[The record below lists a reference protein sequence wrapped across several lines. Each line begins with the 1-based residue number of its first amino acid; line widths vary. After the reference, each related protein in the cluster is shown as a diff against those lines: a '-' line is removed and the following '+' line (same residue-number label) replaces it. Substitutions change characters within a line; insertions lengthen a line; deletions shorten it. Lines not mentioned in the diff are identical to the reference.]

1 MIIYDPS
8 GNTSKENVRY
18 DMPSIYE
25 GCIEKFTLMQE
36 DYIELHFNLLE
47 PVFFEIG
54 CWTTWNDK
62 KYYIIETQQPSY
74 DESTGGY
81 NYELKFEAYYRAWQM
96 KIYKY
101 SPDVD
106 KENGKKNDKDNG
118 TREAEFSLTANLEN
132 QIITFVRCLNKEG
145 FRYNDNEFFDYKIVT
160 DSENAAHKNY
170 FNEVKTMTYSSV
182 NFIEALNQI
191 ADEWDAEWW
200 VEGNVIKFGKCQ
212 DAGEAIEFRL
222 GENVVSMS
230 GSKSETDYATRVYAF
245 GSDKNLPKNY
255 GKGNAVFTM
264 DDNPQISEGFYYL
277 KTDKPLYSYFFNKS
291 DNIHNYEPEFD
302 ILNKGKIEI
311 DSTPPIKAKTETKT
325 DIATIDSTSY
335 LLGTGKYVNK
345 TFYIDRYKDNKEF
358 CVLVSYKFALIGSL
372 STSIKLTVKVLLCGD
387 KSAQSKTYEI
397 GNSSV
402 TINNFIAELYTESK
416 DCVLRKNLNTD
427 LDVSGNLSSQNISA
441 FSFDIVEEQNVNIKI
456 LVGIEHVISGGIL
469 GKATFGIALPSKSEL
484 AKKITLEMANKELY
498 TNVIVNTESEKGIIG
513 RLINDTALFPT
524 YGGKFIRFENEAI
537 ANKVKGQ
544 KVTIDNI
551 IKSKLPS
558 WYFESETDIQNSKS
572 IKAIAERRL
581 SLPYPYYVE
590 ASNVP
595 FNSIVEKVLVF
606 DDIYPCIKSLIT
618 KIEPKPQYVYE
629 NDEKTDIKY
638 TEYYIHTDDFTFDE
652 DYKLDTAEKLEIKFQ
667 TGALTG
673 LTFEAIFH
681 PKAIFN
687 SEELPQQ
694 YFQIERQQFDG
705 GIYLPSDAMHPEVGD
720 EFILIGWDASRIEDL
735 GLIKKAEGELAERT
749 RFEIDK
755 MNIDP
760 TTYECTMFSDY
771 TYGLA
776 KETLVT
782 DDNGVVLTDERGI
795 AIRTDES
802 ASGLDERNKN
812 IFKIGQRV
820 KLWNA
825 AFFEKGYRDSRII
838 GYERKMDIPYD
849 SPVYMVGEK
858 AIYSKFSSLEKSI
871 KQIKN
876 K

>member
-1 MIIYDPS
+1 MKIYDPS
-8 GNTSKENVRY
+8 GNTSDENVLY
-18 DMPSIYE
+18 EMLNIYE
-25 GCIEKFTLMQE
+25 GCIEKFTLMKE
-36 DYIELHFNLLE
+36 DYIELHFNSVD
-47 PVFFEIG
+47 PIYFPIG
-54 CWTTWNDK
+54 SYTTWNDK
-62 KYYIIETQQPSY
+62 KYYIIEAQQPSY
-74 DESTGGY
+74 DERTGGY
-81 NYELKFEAYYRAWQM
+81 NYVLKFEAYYRAWQM

-106 KENGKKNDKDNG
+106 KENGKEVDKENG
-118 TREAEFSLTANLEN
+118 TREAEFSLTAKLED
-132 QIITFVRCLNKEG
+132 QIKTFVRCLNKEG
-145 FRYNDNEFFDYKIVT
+145 FRYNDKEKFTYNVDT
-160 DSENAAHKNY
+160 DSKNTEYDGY
-170 FNEVKTMTYSSV
+170 FDEVKTMTYSSV

-212 DAGEAIEFRL
+212 DAGEAIEFKL

-230 GSKSETDYATRVYAF
+230 GSRSETDYATRVYAF

-255 GKGNAVFTM
+255 GKGHAVFTM
-264 DDNPQISEGFYYL
+264 DSNPQFKDIYAYL
-277 KTDKPLYSYFFNKS
+277 KTDKPLNSDFFNKS
-291 DNIHNYEPEFD
+291 DRLDNSDPTFN
-302 ILNKGKIEI
+302 LNKCNITISPSGTSGIYL
-311 DSTPPIKAKTETKT
+311 ST
-325 DIATIDSTSY
+325 DIAESSSIM
-335 LLGTGKYVNK
+335 LGSGE
-345 TFYIDRYKDNKEF
+345 YKD
-358 CVLVSYKFALIGSL
+358 LKFYLDKNVESTKFGICLDYSITGLIGVAYKSYDV
-372 STSIKLTVKVLLCGD
+372 TVFVILCGD
-387 KSAQSKTYEI
+387 KDGSTQTFNVGIEVQVENAITSISYPKKRISVNNNDNKGSLYLDDDDGITFPTFTLSKE
-397 GNSSV
+397 
-402 TINNFIAELYTESK
+402 
-416 DCVLRKNLNTD
+416 
-427 LDVSGNLSSQNISA
+427 QNIS
-441 FSFDIVEEQNVNIKI
+441 IKI
-456 LVGIEHVISGGIL
+456 LVGVEYQGSTTSKGYIKVGIGYPSGL
-469 GKATFGIALPSKSEL
+469 FANTLSYFRNSKEVLTRVVVRFNTGNEEEPTDTVEAEL
-484 AKKITLEMANKELY
+484 ITSAE
-498 TNVIVNTESEKGIIG
+498 
-513 RLINDTALFPT
+513 LFPD
-524 YGGKFIRFENEAI
+524 YGTNYIKFF
-537 ANKVKGQ
+537 KVYGISLKGQ

-551 IKSKLPS
+551 IESKLPS
-558 WYFESETDIQNSKS
+558 WYFDSEKDIQNAKS

-581 SLPYPYYVE
+581 FLPAPYYVE

-595 FNSIVEKVLVF
+595 FNSLVEKVLVF
-606 DDIYPCIKSLIT
+606 DDIYPRIKSPIT

-629 NDEKTDIKY
+629 GDEKTDIKY

-652 DYKLDTAEKLEIKFQ
+652 DYKLDTADKLEIKFQ
-667 TGALTG
+667 TGALSG

-687 SEELPQQ
+687 QEEPPQQ
-694 YFQIERQQFDG
+694 YFQIVRQQFDG
-705 GIYLPSDAMHPEVGD
+705 GIYLPSDAMHPELGD

-735 GLIKKAEGELAERT
+735 GLIKDAERRLAERT

-776 KETLVT
+776 NETLVT

-795 AIRTDES
+795 AIRTDDS
-802 ASGLDERNKN
+802 ASGFDESNKN

-825 AFFEKGYRDSRII
+825 AFFENGYRDSRII

>member
-8 GNTSKENVRY
+8 GNTSEENVLY
-18 DMPSIYE
+18 KMPKIYE

-36 DYIELHFNLLE
+36 DYIELHFNSVD
-47 PVFFEIG
+47 PIYFPIG
-54 CWTTWNDK
+54 SHTTWNDK
-62 KYYIIETQQPSY
+62 EYYIIEAQQPSY

-106 KENGKKNDKDNG
+106 KENDKKNDKDNG

-145 FRYNDNEFFDYKIVT
+145 FRYNDNESFDYKIVT
-160 DSENAAHKNY
+160 DSENAAHKAY

-200 VEGNVIKFGKCQ
+200 VEDKFICFGKCQ
-212 DAGEAIEFRL
+212 LAGEATDFKL
-222 GENVVSMS
+222 GENVVSIS

-255 GKGNAVFTM
+255 GKGDAVFTM
-264 DDNPQISEGFYYL
+264 DSDPQYKDFYAYL
-277 KTDKPLYSYFFNKS
+277 KTDKPLYSDFFNKS
-291 DNIHNYEPEFD
+291 DRLDNSD
-302 ILNKGKIEI
+302 
-311 DSTPPIKAKTETKT
+311 PIFNLKNGTLDTLVP
-325 DIATIDSTSY
+325 SVTS
-335 LLGTGKYVNK
+335 GKYCNTNMVETSSIVLGSGEYKDTKFYLNNNVK
-345 TFYIDRYKDNKEF
+345 STDFGICINYSFKNFLSDGDTFYTITA
-358 CVLVSYKFALIGSL
+358 LVI
-372 STSIKLTVKVLLCGD
+372 LCGD
-387 KSAQSKTYEI
+387 KDGSEQTFNVGKDVQVENVITSKKFTTEI
-397 GNSSV
+397 SVNKTNNQGSKYLGNI
-402 TINNFIAELYTESK
+402 TFPNFT
-416 DCVLRKNLNTD
+416 LNKQ
-427 LDVSGNLSSQNISA
+427 QNIS
-441 FSFDIVEEQNVNIKI
+441 IKI
-456 LVGIEHVISGGIL
+456 LVGVTFTSTSVNGTID
-469 GKATFGIALPSKSEL
+469 FGIGYPAGGFANTLSYFRNSKEVL
-484 AKKITLEMANKELY
+484 TRVFVRFDTGMEEAPTDKVEAVLITSAE
-498 TNVIVNTESEKGIIG
+498 
-513 RLINDTALFPT
+513 LFPNYAT
-524 YGGKFIRFENEAI
+524 NYIRFDKNVGMI
-537 ANKVKGQ
+537 LRGQ

-551 IKSKLPS
+551 IESKLPS
-558 WYFESETDIQNSKS
+558 WYFESETDIQNAKS

-581 SLPYPYYVE
+581 SLPDPYYVE

-606 DDIYPCIKSLIT
+606 DDIYPRIESHIT
-618 KIEPKPQYVYE
+618 KIEPKPKYVYE

-652 DYKLDTAEKLEIKFQ
+652 DYKLDTADKLEIKFL
-667 TGALTG
+667 TGALSG
-673 LTFEAIFH
+673 LTFKAIFH

-705 GIYLPSDAMHPEVGD
+705 GIYLPSDAMHPELGD

-735 GLIKKAEGELAERT
+735 GLIKDAEKRLKTRT

-802 ASGLDERNKN
+802 ASGLDESNKN

-849 SPVYMVGEK
+849 SPIYMVGEK

>member
-1 MIIYDPS
+1 MKIYPPS
-8 GNTSKENVRY
+8 GTVELY
-18 DMPSIYE
+18 EMPKIYE

-36 DYIELHFNLLE
+36 DYIELHFNSVD
-47 PVFFEIG
+47 PIYFPIG
-54 CWTTWNDK
+54 SHTTWNDK
-62 KYYIIETQQPSY
+62 EYYIIEAQQPSY

-106 KENGKKNDKDNG
+106 KKNDKDNG

-145 FRYNDNEFFDYKIVT
+145 FRYNDNESFDYKLVT

-200 VEGNVIKFGKCQ
+200 VEDKFICFGKCQ
-212 DAGEAIEFRL
+212 LAGEATDFKL

-255 GKGNAVFTM
+255 GKGDAVFTM
-264 DDNPQISEGFYYL
+264 DSNPQFKDNYSYF
-277 KTDKPLYSYFFNKS
+277 KTDKPLYSNFFNKS
-291 DNIHNYEPEFD
+291 DRLDNSDPIFN
-302 ILNKGKIEI
+302 LSKG
-311 DSTPPIKAKTETKT
+311 
-325 DIATIDSTSY
+325 TIDTLRPAGTSNQY
-335 LLGTGKYVNK
+335 YKTNTVESSSILLGSGEYENTK
-345 TFYIDRYKDNKEF
+345 FYLNNNVKSTNFGICINYSFRNFIGDG
-358 CVLVSYKFALIGSL
+358 YKFFTITAFVI
-372 STSIKLTVKVLLCGD
+372 LCGD
-387 KSAQSKTYEI
+387 KDGSKQTFNVGIDVPVENVITSSKKFITEI
-397 GNSSV
+397 SVNS
-402 TINNFIAELYTESK
+402 TNNQGSK
-416 DCVLRKNLNTD
+416 YLGDITFDPFKLN
-427 LDVSGNLSSQNISA
+427 NEQNIS
-441 FSFDIVEEQNVNIKI
+441 IKI
-456 LVGIEHVISGGIL
+456 LVGVTFTSTSVNGTID
-469 GKATFGIALPSKSEL
+469 FGIGYPAGGFADTLSYFRNSKEVLTRVVVRYQTQEEGNPTDTAEAVLITSAEL
-484 AKKITLEMANKELY
+484 FPNY
-498 TNVIVNTESEKGIIG
+498 GTNYIRFKGIRKYEG
-513 RLINDTALFPT
+513 R
-524 YGGKFIRFENEAI
+524 
-537 ANKVKGQ
+537 

-606 DDIYPCIKSLIT
+606 DDIYPRIESHIT

-652 DYKLDTAEKLEIKFQ
+652 DYKLDTADKLEIKFL
-667 TGALTG
+667 TGALSG
-673 LTFEAIFH
+673 LTFKAIFH

-705 GIYLPSDAMHPEVGD
+705 GIYLPSDAMHPELGD

-735 GLIKKAEGELAERT
+735 GLIKDAERRLAERT

-771 TYGLA
+771 TYGTA

-782 DDNGVVLTDERGI
+782 DDKGVVLTDERGI
-795 AIRTDES
+795 AIRTDDS
-802 ASGLDERNKN
+802 ASGLDESHKN

-820 KLWNA
+820 KLLNA
-825 AFFEKGYRDSRII
+825 AFFENGYRDSRII

>member
-8 GNTSKENVRY
+8 GNTSEENVLY
-18 DMPSIYE
+18 KMPKIYE

-36 DYIELHFNLLE
+36 DYIELHFNSVD
-47 PVFFEIG
+47 PIYFPIG
-54 CWTTWNDK
+54 SHTTWNDK
-62 KYYIIETQQPSY
+62 EYYIIEAQQPSY

-106 KENGKKNDKDNG
+106 KKNGKEVDKENG

-132 QIITFVRCLNKEG
+132 QVNTFVRCLNKEG
-145 FRYNDNEFFDYKIVT
+145 FSYNGNGFVSDVPDEDYYK
-160 DSENAAHKNY
+160 
-170 FNEVKTMTYSSV
+170 EVKTMTYSSV

-200 VEGNVIKFGKCQ
+200 VDGNFIRFGKCQ
-212 DAGEAIEFRL
+212 DAGAATDFKL

-255 GKGNAVFTM
+255 GKGDAVFTM
-264 DDNPQISEGFYYL
+264 DSNPQFKDIYGYL
-277 KTDKPLYSYFFNKS
+277 KTDKPLYSNFFNKS
-291 DNIHNYEPEFD
+291 DRLDNSDPIFN
-302 ILNKGKIEI
+302 LSKG
-311 DSTPPIKAKTETKT
+311 
-325 DIATIDSTSY
+325 TIDTLRPAGTSNQY
-335 LLGTGKYVNK
+335 YKTNTVESSSILLGSGEYENTK
-345 TFYIDRYKDNKEF
+345 FYLNNNVKSTNFGICINYSFRNFIGDG
-358 CVLVSYKFALIGSL
+358 YKFFTITAFVI
-372 STSIKLTVKVLLCGD
+372 LCGD
-387 KSAQSKTYEI
+387 KDGSKQTFNVGIDVPVENVITSSKKFTTEI
-397 GNSSV
+397 SVNS
-402 TINNFIAELYTESK
+402 TNNQGSK
-416 DCVLRKNLNTD
+416 YLGDITFDPFKLN
-427 LDVSGNLSSQNISA
+427 NEQNIS
-441 FSFDIVEEQNVNIKI
+441 IKI
-456 LVGIEHVISGGIL
+456 LVGVTFTSTSVNGTID
-469 GKATFGIALPSKSEL
+469 FGIGYPAGGFADTLSYFRNSKEVLTRVVVQFDTGNEEYPTDTVEAEL
-484 AKKITLEMANKELY
+484 ITSAE
-498 TNVIVNTESEKGIIG
+498 
-513 RLINDTALFPT
+513 LFPD
-524 YGGKFIRFENEAI
+524 YGTNYIKFFKGYGISL
-537 ANKVKGQ
+537 KGQ
-544 KVTIDNI
+544 KVTIKNI
-551 IKSKLPS
+551 IESKLPS
-558 WYFESETDIQNSKS
+558 WYFDSEKDIQNAKS

-581 SLPYPYYVE
+581 SLPAPYYVE

-595 FNSIVEKVLVF
+595 FNSLVEKVLVF
-606 DDIYPCIKSLIT
+606 DDIYPRIESFIT

-629 NDEKTDIKY
+629 GDEKTDIKY

-652 DYKLDTAEKLEIKFQ
+652 DYKLDTADKLEIKFQ
-667 TGALTG
+667 TGALSG

-687 SEELPQQ
+687 QEEPPQQ
-694 YFQIERQQFDG
+694 YFQIVRQQFDG
-705 GIYLPSDAMHPEVGD
+705 GIYLPSDAMHPKLD
-720 EFILIGWDASRIEDL
+720 DKFILIGWDASRIEDL
-735 GLIKKAEGELAERT
+735 KLIKKAEERLATRT

>member
-8 GNTSKENVRY
+8 GNTSEENVLY
-18 DMPSIYE
+18 EMPKIYE

-36 DYIELHFNLLE
+36 DYIELHFNSVD
-47 PVFFEIG
+47 PIYFPIG
-54 CWTTWNDK
+54 SHTTWNDK
-62 KYYIIETQQPSY
+62 EYYIIEAQQPSY

-106 KENGKKNDKDNG
+106 KKNDKDNG

-132 QIITFVRCLNKEG
+132 QVNTFVRCLNKEG
-145 FRYNDNEFFDYKIVT
+145 FSYNGNGFVSDVPDEDYYK
-160 DSENAAHKNY
+160 
-170 FNEVKTMTYSSV
+170 EVKTMTYSSV

-200 VEGNVIKFGKCQ
+200 VDGNFIRFGKCQ
-212 DAGEAIEFRL
+212 DAGAATDFKL

-255 GKGNAVFTM
+255 GKGDAVFTL
-264 DDNPQISEGFYYL
+264 DSNPQFKDNYSYF
-277 KTDKPLYSYFFNKS
+277 KTDKPLYSNFFNKS
-291 DNIHNYEPEFD
+291 DRLDNSDPIFNLKKGTLGTLVPAGTSGIYCHTNTVESSSIVLGSGEYKNTKFY
-302 ILNKGKIEI
+302 LNKNVGSIQFGI
-311 DSTPPIKAKTETKT
+311 CLDYSFAGFI
-325 DIATIDSTSY
+325 
-335 LLGTGKYVNK
+335 GTG
-345 TFYIDRYKDNKEF
+345 TR
-358 CVLVSYKFALIGSL
+358 SYSVIAFVI
-372 STSIKLTVKVLLCGD
+372 LCGD
-387 KSAQSKTYEI
+387 KNGSKQTFNVGKDVQVENVITSSKKFTTEI
-397 GNSSV
+397 SVSSNNKSGSKYLGNI
-402 TINNFIAELYTESK
+402 TFDPFKLNNE
-416 DCVLRKNLNTD
+416 
-427 LDVSGNLSSQNISA
+427 QNIS
-441 FSFDIVEEQNVNIKI
+441 IKI
-456 LVGIEHVISGGIL
+456 LVGVTFTSTSVNGTID
-469 GKATFGIALPSKSEL
+469 FGIGYPAGGFADTLSYFRNSKEVLTRVVVQFDTGNEEYPTDTVEAEL
-484 AKKITLEMANKELY
+484 ITSAE
-498 TNVIVNTESEKGIIG
+498 
-513 RLINDTALFPT
+513 LFPD
-524 YGGKFIRFENEAI
+524 YGTNYIKFF
-537 ANKVKGQ
+537 KGESYILKGR
-544 KVTIDNI
+544 KVTIKNI
-551 IKSKLPS
+551 IESKLPS
-558 WYFESETDIQNSKS
+558 WYFESETDIQNAKS

-581 SLPYPYYVE
+581 SLPDPYYVE

-606 DDIYPCIKSLIT
+606 DDIYPRIKSRIT

-629 NDEKTDIKY
+629 GDEKTDIKY

-687 SEELPQQ
+687 QEELPQQ
-694 YFQIERQQFDG
+694 FFQIVRQQFDG
-705 GIYLPSDAMHPEVGD
+705 GIYLPSDAMHPELDD

-735 GLIKKAEGELAERT
+735 KLIEKAEERLATRT

-755 MNIDP
+755 MNINP

-802 ASGLDERNKN
+802 ASGLDEINKN

-871 KQIKN
+871 KQIKT

>member
-1 MIIYDPS
+1 MKIYPPS
-8 GNTSKENVRY
+8 GTVELY
-18 DMPSIYE
+18 EMPKIYE

-36 DYIELHFNLLE
+36 DYIELHFNSVD
-47 PVFFEIG
+47 PIYFPIG
-54 CWTTWNDK
+54 SYTTWNDK
-62 KYYIIETQQPSY
+62 KYYIIEAQQPSY
-74 DESTGGY
+74 DENTGGY

-101 SPDVD
+101 SP
-106 KENGKKNDKDNG
+106 EIDNG
-118 TREAEFSLTANLEN
+118 TREAEFSLTANLKD
-132 QIITFVRCLNKEG
+132 QIKTFVRCLNKEG
-145 FRYNDNEFFDYKIVT
+145 FRYNDNKEFEYKVTT
-160 DSENAAHKNY
+160 DSENAAYNKYKVTTDSENAAYKDY

-200 VEGNVIKFGKCQ
+200 VEDYIIYFGKCQ
-212 DAGEAIEFRL
+212 IAGETTEFKL

-255 GKGNAVFTM
+255 GKGHAVFTM
-264 DDNPQISEGFYYL
+264 DSNPQFKDFYAYL

-291 DNIHNYEPEFD
+291 DRLDNSDPIFN
-302 ILNKGKIEI
+302 LKKGTL
-311 DSTPPIKAKTETKT
+311 DTLVPSG
-325 DIATIDSTSY
+325 TS
-335 LLGTGKYVNK
+335 GKYCNTNMVETSSIVLGSGEYKDTKFYLNNNVK
-345 TFYIDRYKDNKEF
+345 STDFGICINYSFKNFLSDGYTFYTITA
-358 CVLVSYKFALIGSL
+358 LVI
-372 STSIKLTVKVLLCGD
+372 LCGD
-387 KSAQSKTYEI
+387 KDGSEQTFNVGKDVQVENVITSKKFTTEI
-397 GNSSV
+397 SVNKTNNQGSKYLGNI
-402 TINNFIAELYTESK
+402 TFPNFT
-416 DCVLRKNLNTD
+416 LNKQ
-427 LDVSGNLSSQNISA
+427 QNIS
-441 FSFDIVEEQNVNIKI
+441 IKI
-456 LVGIEHVISGGIL
+456 LVGVTFISTSVNGTID
-469 GKATFGIALPSKSEL
+469 FGIGYPAGGFANTLSYFRNSKEVL
-484 AKKITLEMANKELY
+484 TRVFVRFDTGMEEAPTDKVEAVLITSAE
-498 TNVIVNTESEKGIIG
+498 
-513 RLINDTALFPT
+513 LFPNYAT
-524 YGGKFIRFENEAI
+524 NYIRFDKNVGMI
-537 ANKVKGQ
+537 LRGQ

-551 IKSKLPS
+551 IESKLPS
-558 WYFESETDIQNSKS
+558 WYFESEKDIQNSKS
-572 IKAIAERRL
+572 IKAIAEKRL
-581 SLPYPYYVE
+581 SLPDPYYVE

-606 DDIYPCIKSLIT
+606 DDIYPCIKSPIT
-618 KIEPKPQYVYE
+618 KIKTKQQYVYE
-629 NDEKTDIKY
+629 GDEKTDILY
-638 TEYYIHTDDFTFDE
+638 TEYYIHTDGFTFDD
-652 DYKLDTAEKLEIKFQ
+652 DYKLDTADKLEIKFL
-667 TGALTG
+667 TGALSG
-673 LTFEAIFH
+673 LTFKAIFH

-705 GIYLPSDAMHPEVGD
+705 GIYLPSDAMHPELGD

-735 GLIKKAEGELAERT
+735 GLIEKAEERLATRA

-782 DDNGVVLTDERGI
+782 DDNGAVLTDERGI

-802 ASGLDERNKN
+802 ASGLDESNKN
-812 IFKIGQRV
+812 IFEIGQRV

-825 AFFEKGYRDSRII
+825 AFFENGYRDSRII

-871 KQIKN
+871 KQLKT

>member
-1 MIIYDPS
+1 MKIYPPS
-8 GNTSKENVRY
+8 GTVELY
-18 DMPSIYE
+18 EMPKIYE

-36 DYIELHFNLLE
+36 DYIELHFNSVD
-47 PVFFEIG
+47 PIYFPIG
-54 CWTTWNDK
+54 SYTTWNDK
-62 KYYIIETQQPSY
+62 KYYIIEAQQPSY

-106 KENGKKNDKDNG
+106 KENDKKNDKDNG

-145 FRYNDNEFFDYKIVT
+145 FRYNDNESFDYKLVT

-200 VEGNVIKFGKCQ
+200 VEDKFICFGKCQ
-212 DAGEAIEFRL
+212 LAGEATDFKL

-255 GKGNAVFTM
+255 GKGDAVFTM
-264 DDNPQISEGFYYL
+264 DSNPQFKDNYSYF
-277 KTDKPLYSYFFNKS
+277 KTDKPLYSNFFNKS
-291 DNIHNYEPEFD
+291 DRLDNSDPIFN
-302 ILNKGKIEI
+302 LSKG
-311 DSTPPIKAKTETKT
+311 
-325 DIATIDSTSY
+325 TIDTLRPAGTSNQY
-335 LLGTGKYVNK
+335 YKTNTVESSSILLGSGEYENTK
-345 TFYIDRYKDNKEF
+345 FYLNNNVKSTNFGICINYSFRNFIGDG
-358 CVLVSYKFALIGSL
+358 YKFFTITAFVI
-372 STSIKLTVKVLLCGD
+372 LCGD
-387 KSAQSKTYEI
+387 KDGSKQTFNVGIDVPVENVITSSKKFITEI
-397 GNSSV
+397 SVNS
-402 TINNFIAELYTESK
+402 TNNQGSK
-416 DCVLRKNLNTD
+416 YLGDITFDPFKLN
-427 LDVSGNLSSQNISA
+427 NEQNIS
-441 FSFDIVEEQNVNIKI
+441 IKI
-456 LVGIEHVISGGIL
+456 LVGVTFTSTSVNGTID
-469 GKATFGIALPSKSEL
+469 FGIGYPAGGFADTLSYFRNSKEVLTRVVVRYQTQEEGNPTDTAEAVLITSAEL
-484 AKKITLEMANKELY
+484 FPNY
-498 TNVIVNTESEKGIIG
+498 GTNYIRFKGIRKYEG
-513 RLINDTALFPT
+513 R
-524 YGGKFIRFENEAI
+524 
-537 ANKVKGQ
+537 

-606 DDIYPCIKSLIT
+606 DDIYPRIESHIT

-652 DYKLDTAEKLEIKFQ
+652 DYKLDTADKLEIKFL
-667 TGALTG
+667 TGALSG
-673 LTFEAIFH
+673 LTFKAIFH

-705 GIYLPSDAMHPEVGD
+705 GIYLPSDAMHPELGD

-735 GLIKKAEGELAERT
+735 GLIKDAERRLAERT

-771 TYGLA
+771 TYGTA

-782 DDNGVVLTDERGI
+782 DDKGVVLTDERGI
-795 AIRTDES
+795 AIRTDDS
-802 ASGLDERNKN
+802 ASGLDESHKN

-820 KLWNA
+820 KLLNA
-825 AFFEKGYRDSRII
+825 AFFENGYRDSRII

>member
-8 GNTSKENVRY
+8 GNTSEENVLY
-18 DMPSIYE
+18 EMPKIYE

-36 DYIELHFNLLE
+36 DYIELHFNSVD
-47 PVFFEIG
+47 PIYFPIG
-54 CWTTWNDK
+54 SHTTWNDK
-62 KYYIIETQQPSY
+62 KYYIIEAQQPSY
-74 DESTGGY
+74 DENTGGY

-101 SPDVD
+101 SP
-106 KENGKKNDKDNG
+106 EIDNG

-132 QIITFVRCLNKEG
+132 QVNTFVRCLNKEG
-145 FRYNDNEFFDYKIVT
+145 FRYNKKEFKKDVPDENYYK
-160 DSENAAHKNY
+160 
-170 FNEVKTMTYSSV
+170 EVKTMTYSSV

-212 DAGEAIEFRL
+212 LAGKATDFKL

-255 GKGNAVFTM
+255 GNGDAVFTM
-264 DDNPQISEGFYYL
+264 DSNPQFKDNYSYF

-291 DNIHNYEPEFD
+291 DRLDNSDPIFNLSKD
-302 ILNKGKIEI
+302 SI
-311 DSTPPIKAKTETKT
+311 DTFVPSGVSGVICNTNVVETSS
-325 DIATIDSTSY
+325 IV
-335 LLGTGKYVNK
+335 LGSGE
-345 TFYIDRYKDNKEF
+345 YKDT
-358 CVLVSYKFALIGSL
+358 KFYLNNNVKSTDFGVFINYSFRNFIGNGY
-372 STSIKLTVKVLLCGD
+372 TFFTITAFVILCGD
-387 KSAQSKTYEI
+387 KDGSKQTFNVGIDVPVENVITSSKKKFTTQISANSTNNQGSKYL
-397 GNSSV
+397 GDV
-402 TINNFIAELYTESK
+402 TFPTFTLTQE
-416 DCVLRKNLNTD
+416 
-427 LDVSGNLSSQNISA
+427 QNIS
-441 FSFDIVEEQNVNIKI
+441 IKI
-456 LVGIEHVISGGIL
+456 LVGVTFTSPSVNGTID
-469 GKATFGIALPSKSEL
+469 FGIGYPTGGFADTLSYFRNSKEVL
-484 AKKITLEMANKELY
+484 TRVVVRYQTQEEGNPIDTVEAVLITSAE
-498 TNVIVNTESEKGIIG
+498 
-513 RLINDTALFPT
+513 LFPNYST
-524 YGGKFIRFENEAI
+524 NYIKFKGSRKFE
-537 ANKVKGQ
+537 GQ

-551 IKSKLPS
+551 IESKLPS
-558 WYFESETDIQNSKS
+558 WYFDSEKDIQNAKS

-581 SLPYPYYVE
+581 SLPAPYYVE

-606 DDIYPCIKSLIT
+606 DDIYPRIKSRIT

-629 NDEKTDIKY
+629 GDEKTDIKY

-667 TGALTG
+667 TGALSG
-673 LTFEAIFH
+673 LTFEAIFN
-681 PKAIFN
+681 P
-687 SEELPQQ
+687 EGVPQQ
-694 YFQIERQQFDG
+694 YFQIVRQQFDG
-705 GIYLPSDAMHPEVGD
+705 GIYLPSDAMHPELGD
-720 EFILIGWDASRIEDL
+720 EFILIGLDASRIEDL
-735 GLIKKAEGELAERT
+735 GLIKDAERRLAERT

-782 DDNGVVLTDERGI
+782 DDKGVVLTDERGI
-795 AIRTDES
+795 AIRTDDS
-802 ASGLDERNKN
+802 ASGLDESNKN
-812 IFKIGQRV
+812 IFEIGQRV
-820 KLWNA
+820 KLVNA
-825 AFFEKGYRDSRII
+825 AFFENGYRDSRII

-871 KQIKN
+871 KQLKT

>member
-1 MIIYDPS
+1 MKIYPPS
-8 GNTSKENVRY
+8 GTIELY
-18 DMPSIYE
+18 EMPKIYE

-36 DYIELHFNLLE
+36 DYIELHFKSVD
-47 PVFFEIG
+47 PIYFPIG
-54 CWTTWNDK
+54 SHTTWNDK
-62 KYYIIETQQPSY
+62 EYYIIEAQQPSY

-106 KENGKKNDKDNG
+106 KENDKENGTREAEVDNG
-118 TREAEFSLTANLEN
+118 TREAKFSLTANLEN
-132 QIITFVRCLNKEG
+132 QVNTFVRCLNKEG
-145 FRYNDNEFFDYKIVT
+145 FRYNKKEFKKDVPKET
-160 DSENAAHKNY
+160 Y
-170 FNEVKTMTYSSV
+170 FSEVKTMTYSSV

-200 VEGNVIKFGKCQ
+200 VDGNVIKFGKCQ
-212 DAGEAIEFRL
+212 DAGEAIDFKL
-222 GENVVSMS
+222 GDNVVSIS

-255 GKGNAVFTM
+255 GKGDAVFTM
-264 DDNPQISEGFYYL
+264 DSNPQFKDNYSYF
-277 KTDKPLYSYFFNKS
+277 KTDKPLYSNFFNKS
-291 DNIHNYEPEFD
+291 DRLDNSDPIFN
-302 ILNKGKIEI
+302 LSKG
-311 DSTPPIKAKTETKT
+311 
-325 DIATIDSTSY
+325 TIDTLRPAGTSNQYYKTNTVESSSILLCSGEYENTKFYLNNNVKSTNFGICINYSFRNFI
-335 LLGTGKYVNK
+335 GDG
-345 TFYIDRYKDNKEF
+345 
-358 CVLVSYKFALIGSL
+358 YKFFTITAFVI
-372 STSIKLTVKVLLCGD
+372 LCGD
-387 KSAQSKTYEI
+387 KDGSKQTFNVGIDVPVENVITSSKKFITEI
-397 GNSSV
+397 SVNS
-402 TINNFIAELYTESK
+402 TNNQGSK
-416 DCVLRKNLNTD
+416 YLGDITFDPFKLN
-427 LDVSGNLSSQNISA
+427 NEQNIS
-441 FSFDIVEEQNVNIKI
+441 IKI
-456 LVGIEHVISGGIL
+456 LVGVTFTSTSVNGTID
-469 GKATFGIALPSKSEL
+469 FGIGYPAGGFADTLSYFRNSKEVLTRVVVRYQTQEEGNPTDTAEAVLITSAEL
-484 AKKITLEMANKELY
+484 FPNY
-498 TNVIVNTESEKGIIG
+498 GTNYIRFKGIRKYEG
-513 RLINDTALFPT
+513 R
-524 YGGKFIRFENEAI
+524 
-537 ANKVKGQ
+537 

-606 DDIYPCIKSLIT
+606 DDIYPRIESHIT
-618 KIEPKPQYVYE
+618 KIEPKPKYVYE

-652 DYKLDTAEKLEIKFQ
+652 DYKLDTADKLEIKFQ
-667 TGALTG
+667 TGALSG
-673 LTFEAIFH
+673 LTFKAIFH

-795 AIRTDES
+795 AIRTDDS
-802 ASGLDERNKN
+802 ASGLDESNKN

-825 AFFEKGYRDSRII
+825 AFFENGYRDSRII

-849 SPVYMVGEK
+849 SPVYLVGEK

-871 KQIKN
+871 KQLKT

>member
-1 MIIYDPS
+1 MKIYDPS
-8 GNTSKENVRY
+8 GNTSDENVLY
-18 DMPSIYE
+18 EMLNIYE

-36 DYIELHFNLLE
+36 DYIELHFKSVD
-47 PVFFEIG
+47 PIYFPIG
-54 CWTTWNDK
+54 SHTTWNDK
-62 KYYIIETQQPSY
+62 EYYIIEAQQPSY

-106 KENGKKNDKDNG
+106 KENG

-132 QIITFVRCLNKEG
+132 QVNTFVRCLNKEG
-145 FRYNDNEFFDYKIVT
+145 FSYNGNGFVSDVPDEDYYK
-160 DSENAAHKNY
+160 
-170 FNEVKTMTYSSV
+170 EVKTMTYSSV

-200 VEGNVIKFGKCQ
+200 VDGNFIRFGKCQ
-212 DAGEAIEFRL
+212 DAGEAIEFKL

-230 GSKSETDYATRVYAF
+230 GSRSETDYATRVYAF

-255 GKGNAVFTM
+255 GKGHAVFTM
-264 DDNPQISEGFYYL
+264 DSNPQFKDNYSYF

-291 DNIHNYEPEFD
+291 DRLDNSDPTFN
-302 ILNKGKIEI
+302 LNKCNITISPSGTSGIYL
-311 DSTPPIKAKTETKT
+311 ST
-325 DIATIDSTSY
+325 DIAESSSIM
-335 LLGTGKYVNK
+335 LGSGE
-345 TFYIDRYKDNKEF
+345 YKD
-358 CVLVSYKFALIGSL
+358 LKFYLDKNVESTKFGICLDYSITGLIGVAYKSYDV
-372 STSIKLTVKVLLCGD
+372 TVFVILCGD
-387 KSAQSKTYEI
+387 KDGSTQTFNVGREVQVENAITSISYPTKRISVNNNDNKGSLYLDDDDCITFPAFTLSKE
-397 GNSSV
+397 
-402 TINNFIAELYTESK
+402 
-416 DCVLRKNLNTD
+416 
-427 LDVSGNLSSQNISA
+427 QNIS
-441 FSFDIVEEQNVNIKI
+441 IKI
-456 LVGIEHVISGGIL
+456 LVGVEYQGSTTSKGYIKVGIGYPSGL
-469 GKATFGIALPSKSEL
+469 FANTLSYFRNSKEVLTRVVVRYQTQEEGNPTDTVEAVLITSAEL
-484 AKKITLEMANKELY
+484 FPNY
-498 TNVIVNTESEKGIIG
+498 GTNYIRFKGIRKYEG
-513 RLINDTALFPT
+513 R
-524 YGGKFIRFENEAI
+524 
-537 ANKVKGQ
+537 

-551 IKSKLPS
+551 IESKLPS
-558 WYFESETDIQNSKS
+558 WYFDSEKDIQNSKS

-581 SLPYPYYVE
+581 SLPSPYYVE

-595 FNSIVEKVLVF
+595 FNSLVEKVLVF
-606 DDIYPCIKSLIT
+606 DDIYPRIESFIT

-629 NDEKTDIKY
+629 GDEKTDIKY

-652 DYKLDTAEKLEIKFQ
+652 DYKLDTADKLEIKFQ
-667 TGALTG
+667 TGALSG

-687 SEELPQQ
+687 QEEPPQQ
-694 YFQIERQQFDG
+694 YFQIVRQQFDG
-705 GIYLPSDAMHPEVGD
+705 GIYLPSDAMHPELGD

-735 GLIKKAEGELAERT
+735 GLIEKAEERLATRT

-802 ASGLDERNKN
+802 ASGLDESNKN

-825 AFFEKGYRDSRII
+825 AFFENGYRDSRII

-849 SPVYMVGEK
+849 RPVYMVGEK

>member
-8 GNTSKENVRY
+8 GNTSEENVLY
-18 DMPSIYE
+18 KMPKIYE

-36 DYIELHFNLLE
+36 DYIELHFNSVD
-47 PVFFEIG
+47 PIYFPIG
-54 CWTTWNDK
+54 SHTTWNDK
-62 KYYIIETQQPSY
+62 EYYIIEAQQPSY

-106 KENGKKNDKDNG
+106 NG

-132 QIITFVRCLNKEG
+132 QVNTFVRCLNKEG
-145 FRYNDNEFFDYKIVT
+145 FRYNDNESFDYKLVT

-200 VEGNVIKFGKCQ
+200 VEDKFICFGKCQ
-212 DAGEAIEFRL
+212 LAGEATDFKL

-255 GKGNAVFTM
+255 GKGDAVFTM
-264 DDNPQISEGFYYL
+264 DSNPQFKDNYSYF
-277 KTDKPLYSYFFNKS
+277 KTDKPLYSNFFNKS
-291 DNIHNYEPEFD
+291 DRLDNSDPIFN
-302 ILNKGKIEI
+302 LSKG
-311 DSTPPIKAKTETKT
+311 
-325 DIATIDSTSY
+325 TIDTLRPAGTSNQY
-335 LLGTGKYVNK
+335 YKTNTVESSSILLGSGEYENTKFYLNNNVKSTNFGICINYSFKNFIGDGY
-345 TFYIDRYKDNKEF
+345 TFFTITAF
-358 CVLVSYKFALIGSL
+358 VI
-372 STSIKLTVKVLLCGD
+372 LCGD
-387 KSAQSKTYEI
+387 KDGSKQTFNVGIDVPVENVITSKKFTTEI
-397 GNSSV
+397 SV
-402 TINNFIAELYTESK
+402 NRNNNQGSK
-416 DCVLRKNLNTD
+416 YLG
-427 LDVSGNLSSQNISA
+427 DVTFSTFTLTQEQNIS
-441 FSFDIVEEQNVNIKI
+441 IKI
-456 LVGIEHVISGGIL
+456 LVGVTFTSTSVNGTID
-469 GKATFGIALPSKSEL
+469 FGIGYPTGGFADTLSYYRNSKEVLTRIAVQYQVEGGLNTVEAVLITSAEL
-484 AKKITLEMANKELY
+484 FPNY
-498 TNVIVNTESEKGIIG
+498 GTNYIRFKGI
-513 RLINDTALFPT
+513 RK
-524 YGGKFIRFENEAI
+524 YEGK
-537 ANKVKGQ
+537 
-544 KVTIDNI
+544 KVTIGNI
-551 IKSKLPS
+551 IESKLPS

-606 DDIYPCIKSLIT
+606 DDIYPRIKSHIK

-652 DYKLDTAEKLEIKFQ
+652 DYKLDTADKLEIKFL
-667 TGALTG
+667 TGALSG
-673 LTFEAIFH
+673 LTFKAIFH

-694 YFQIERQQFDG
+694 FFQIVRQQFDG
-705 GIYLPSDAMHPEVGD
+705 GIYLPSDAMHPELDD

-735 GLIKKAEGELAERT
+735 KLIEKAEERLATRT

-802 ASGLDERNKN
+802 ASGLDESNKN

>member
-8 GNTSKENVRY
+8 GNTSEENVLY
-18 DMPSIYE
+18 KMPKIYE

-36 DYIELHFNLLE
+36 DYIELHFNSVD
-47 PVFFEIG
+47 PIYFPIG
-54 CWTTWNDK
+54 SHTTWNDK
-62 KYYIIETQQPSY
+62 EYYIIEAQQPSY

-106 KENGKKNDKDNG
+106 KENGKNVDKENG

-132 QIITFVRCLNKEG
+132 QVNTFVRCLNKEG
-145 FRYNDNEFFDYKIVT
+145 FSYNGNGFVSDVPDEDYYK
-160 DSENAAHKNY
+160 
-170 FNEVKTMTYSSV
+170 EVKTMTYSSV

-200 VEGNVIKFGKCQ
+200 VDGNFIRFGKCQ
-212 DAGEAIEFRL
+212 DAGAATDFKL

-255 GKGNAVFTM
+255 GKGHAVFTM
-264 DDNPQISEGFYYL
+264 DSNPQFKDIYSYL
-277 KTDKPLYSYFFNKS
+277 KTDKPLYSNFFNKS
-291 DNIHNYEPEFD
+291 DRLDNSDPIFN
-302 ILNKGKIEI
+302 LSKG
-311 DSTPPIKAKTETKT
+311 
-325 DIATIDSTSY
+325 TIDTLRPSGTSGIYCKTNTIESSSIVLGSGEYKDTKFYLNNNVKSTNFGICINYSFRNFF
-335 LLGTGKYVNK
+335 GDGS
-345 TFYIDRYKDNKEF
+345 TFYTITAF
-358 CVLVSYKFALIGSL
+358 VI
-372 STSIKLTVKVLLCGD
+372 LCGD
-387 KSAQSKTYEI
+387 KDGSKQTFNVGIDVPVENVITSSKKFTTEI
-397 GNSSV
+397 SV
-402 TINNFIAELYTESK
+402 NRTNNQGSK
-416 DCVLRKNLNTD
+416 YLG
-427 LDVSGNLSSQNISA
+427 DVTFQEFKLTQEQNIS
-441 FSFDIVEEQNVNIKI
+441 IKI
-456 LVGIEHVISGGIL
+456 LVGVTFTSTSVNGTID
-469 GKATFGIALPSKSEL
+469 FGIGYPAGGFADTLSYFRNSKEVLTRVVVRYQTQEEGNPTDTAEAVLITSAEL
-484 AKKITLEMANKELY
+484 FPNY
-498 TNVIVNTESEKGIIG
+498 GTNYIRFKGIRKYEG
-513 RLINDTALFPT
+513 R
-524 YGGKFIRFENEAI
+524 
-537 ANKVKGQ
+537 

-595 FNSIVEKVLVF
+595 FNSIFEKVLVF
-606 DDIYPCIKSLIT
+606 DDIYPRIESLIT

-652 DYKLDTAEKLEIKFQ
+652 DYKLDTADKLEIKFQ
-667 TGALTG
+667 TGALSG
-673 LTFEAIFH
+673 LTFKAIFH

-802 ASGLDERNKN
+802 ASGLDESNKN

>member
-1 MIIYDPS
+1 MTIYDPS

-54 CWTTWNDK
+54 CWTMWNGK
-62 KYYIIETQQPSY
+62 KYYIIEAQQPSY

-106 KENGKKNDKDNG
+106 KENDKDNG
-118 TREAEFSLTANLEN
+118 TREAEFSLTAKLED
-132 QIITFVRCLNKEG
+132 QIKTFVRCLNKEG
-145 FRYNDNEFFDYKIVT
+145 FRYNDKEEFTYNVAT
-160 DSENAAHKNY
+160 DSKNTEYDGY
-170 FNEVKTMTYSSV
+170 FDEVKTMTYSSV

-212 DAGEAIEFRL
+212 DAGEAIEFKL

-255 GKGNAVFTM
+255 GKGHAVFTM
-264 DDNPQISEGFYYL
+264 DSNPQFKDNYSYF
-277 KTDKPLYSYFFNKS
+277 KTDKPLYSNFFNKS
-291 DNIHNYEPEFD
+291 DRLDNSDPIFN
-302 ILNKGKIEI
+302 LSKG
-311 DSTPPIKAKTETKT
+311 
-325 DIATIDSTSY
+325 TIDTLRPAGTSNQY
-335 LLGTGKYVNK
+335 YKTNTVESSSILLGSGEYENTK
-345 TFYIDRYKDNKEF
+345 FYLNNNVKSTNFGICINYSFRNFIGDG
-358 CVLVSYKFALIGSL
+358 YKFFTITAFVI
-372 STSIKLTVKVLLCGD
+372 LCGD
-387 KSAQSKTYEI
+387 KDGSKQTFNVGIDVPVENVITSSKKFITEI
-397 GNSSV
+397 SVNS
-402 TINNFIAELYTESK
+402 TNNQGSK
-416 DCVLRKNLNTD
+416 YLGDITFDPFKLN
-427 LDVSGNLSSQNISA
+427 NEQNIS
-441 FSFDIVEEQNVNIKI
+441 IKI
-456 LVGIEHVISGGIL
+456 LVGVTSTSTSVNGTID
-469 GKATFGIALPSKSEL
+469 FGIGYPAGGFADTLSYFRNSKEVLTRVVVRYQTQEEGDPTDTAEAVLITSAEL
-484 AKKITLEMANKELY
+484 FPNY
-498 TNVIVNTESEKGIIG
+498 GTNYIRFKGIRKYEG
-513 RLINDTALFPT
+513 R
-524 YGGKFIRFENEAI
+524 
-537 ANKVKGQ
+537 

-606 DDIYPCIKSLIT
+606 DDIYPRIESHIT
-618 KIEPKPQYVYE
+618 KIEPKPKYVYE

-652 DYKLDTAEKLEIKFQ
+652 DYKLDTADKLEIKFQ

-687 SEELPQQ
+687 QEELPQQ
-694 YFQIERQQFDG
+694 FFQIVRQQFDG
-705 GIYLPSDAMHPEVGD
+705 GIYLPSDAMHPELDD

-735 GLIKKAEGELAERT
+735 KLIEKAEERLATKT

-771 TYGLA
+771 TYGLT

-782 DDNGVVLTDERGI
+782 DDKGVVLTDERGI
-795 AIRTDES
+795 AIRTDDS
-802 ASGLDERNKN
+802 ASGLDESNKN
-812 IFKIGQRV
+812 IFEIGQRV
-820 KLWNA
+820 KLVNA
-825 AFFEKGYRDSRII
+825 AFFENGYRDSRII

-871 KQIKN
+871 KQLKT

>member
-1 MIIYDPS
+1 MKIYDPS
-8 GNTSKENVRY
+8 GNTSDENVLY
-18 DMPSIYE
+18 EMPNIYE

-36 DYIELHFNLLE
+36 DYIELHFKSVD
-47 PVFFEIG
+47 PIYFPIG
-54 CWTTWNDK
+54 SHTTWNDK
-62 KYYIIETQQPSY
+62 EYYIIEAQQPSY

-106 KENGKKNDKDNG
+106 NG

-132 QIITFVRCLNKEG
+132 QVNTFVRCLNKEG
-145 FRYNDNEFFDYKIVT
+145 FSYNGNGFVSDVPDEDYYK
-160 DSENAAHKNY
+160 
-170 FNEVKTMTYSSV
+170 EVKTMTYSSV

-200 VEGNVIKFGKCQ
+200 VDGNFIRFGKCQ
-212 DAGEAIEFRL
+212 DAGEATDFKL
-222 GENVVSMS
+222 GENVVSIS

-255 GKGNAVFTM
+255 GKGHAVFTM
-264 DDNPQISEGFYYL
+264 DENPQISEGFYYL

-302 ILNKGKIEI
+302 ILNKGKFEI
-311 DSTPPIKAKTETKT
+311 DNTPLIKAKTETKT

-358 CVLVSYKFALIGSL
+358 CVLISYNFALIGLS
-372 STSIKLTVKVLLCGD
+372 STSVKLTIKILLCGD
-387 KSAQSKTYEI
+387 KSVQSKTYEI
-397 GNSSV
+397 GNNSV

-416 DCVLRKNLNTD
+416 DCVLRKKLNTD
-427 LDVSGNLSSQNISA
+427 LDVSGYLSSQNISA

-456 LVGIEHVISGGIL
+456 LVGIEHVISGGPV
-469 GKATFGIALPSKSEL
+469 GEATFGIALPLKSEL

-498 TNVIVNTESEKGIIG
+498 TNVVVNTESEKGIIG
-513 RLINDTALFPT
+513 RLINDTALFPM
-524 YGGKFIRFENEAI
+524 YGGKFICFENEAI

-551 IKSKLPS
+551 IESKLPS
-558 WYFESETDIQNSKS
+558 WYFDSEKDIQNAKS

-581 SLPYPYYVE
+581 SLPAPYYVE

-595 FNSIVEKVLVF
+595 FNSLVEKVLVF
-606 DDIYPCIKSLIT
+606 DDIYPRIKSPIT
-618 KIEPKPQYVYE
+618 EIKKSPQYVYE
-629 NDEKTDIKY
+629 GDEKTDILY
-638 TEYYIHTDDFTFDE
+638 NEYYIHTDKFIFDD
-652 DYKLDTAEKLEIKFQ
+652 DYKLDTADKLEIKFQ
-667 TGALTG
+667 TGALSG
-673 LTFEAIFH
+673 LTFEAIFN
-681 PKAIFN
+681 P
-687 SEELPQQ
+687 EGLPQQ
-694 YFQIERQQFDG
+694 YFQIVRQQFDG
-705 GIYLPSDAMHPEVGD
+705 GIYLPSDAMHPELGD

-735 GLIKKAEGELAERT
+735 GLIEEAEIRLATRT

-795 AIRTDES
+795 AIRTDDS
-802 ASGLDERNKN
+802 ASGLDESNKN

-825 AFFEKGYRDSRII
+825 AFFENGYRDSRII

>member
-1 MIIYDPS
+1 MKIYPPS
-8 GNTSKENVRY
+8 GTVELY
-18 DMPSIYE
+18 EMPKIYE

-36 DYIELHFNLLE
+36 DYIELHFNSVD
-47 PVFFEIG
+47 PIYFPIG
-54 CWTTWNDK
+54 SYTTWNDK
-62 KYYIIETQQPSY
+62 KYYIIEAQQPSY

-106 KENGKKNDKDNG
+106 KKNNKDNG
-118 TREAEFSLTANLEN
+118 KREAEFSLTANLEN

-145 FRYNDNEFFDYKIVT
+145 FRYNDNELFDYNIVT
-160 DSENAAHKNY
+160 DSENAAHKAY

-200 VEGNVIKFGKCQ
+200 VEDKFICFGKCQ
-212 DAGEAIEFRL
+212 LAGEATEFKL

-255 GKGNAVFTM
+255 GKGHAVFTL
-264 DDNPQISEGFYYL
+264 DSNPQFKDNYSYF
-277 KTDKPLYSYFFNKS
+277 KTDKPLYSNFFNKS
-291 DNIHNYEPEFD
+291 DRLDNSDPIFNLKKGTLDTLVPAGVSGVICYTNVVETSSIVLGSGEYKDTKFYLNNNVKSTNFGVCINYSFKNF
-302 ILNKGKIEI
+302 LNDG
-311 DSTPPIKAKTETKT
+311 S
-325 DIATIDSTSY
+325 
-335 LLGTGKYVNK
+335 
-345 TFYIDRYKDNKEF
+345 TFYTITAF
-358 CVLVSYKFALIGSL
+358 VI
-372 STSIKLTVKVLLCGD
+372 LCGD
-387 KSAQSKTYEI
+387 KNGSEQTFNVGKDVQVENVITSKKFTTEI
-397 GNSSV
+397 SV
-402 TINNFIAELYTESK
+402 NRYNNQGSK
-416 DCVLRKNLNTD
+416 YLG
-427 LDVSGNLSSQNISA
+427 DVTFSTFTLTQEQNIS
-441 FSFDIVEEQNVNIKI
+441 IKI
-456 LVGIEHVISGGIL
+456 LVGVTFTNKFVNGTID
-469 GKATFGIALPSKSEL
+469 FGIGYPAGGFADTLSYFRNSKEVL
-484 AKKITLEMANKELY
+484 TRVVVRYQTQEEGKPTDTVEAVLITSAE
-498 TNVIVNTESEKGIIG
+498 
-513 RLINDTALFPT
+513 LFPN
-524 YGGKFIRFENEAI
+524 YGTNYIRFKEIRKYE
-537 ANKVKGQ
+537 GR

-551 IKSKLPS
+551 IESKLPS

-652 DYKLDTAEKLEIKFQ
+652 DYKLDTADKLEIKFQ
-667 TGALTG
+667 TGALSG

-687 SEELPQQ
+687 QEEPPQQ
-694 YFQIERQQFDG
+694 YFQIVRQQFDG
-705 GIYLPSDAMHPEVGD
+705 GIYLPSDAMHPELGD

-735 GLIKKAEGELAERT
+735 GLIKDAEKRLAERT
-749 RFEIDK
+749 KFEIDK
-755 MNIDP
+755 VNIDP

-802 ASGLDERNKN
+802 SSGLDESNKN

-871 KQIKN
+871 KQLKT

>member
-8 GNTSKENVRY
+8 GNTSEENVLY
-18 DMPSIYE
+18 KMPKIYE

-36 DYIELHFNLLE
+36 DYIELHFNSVD
-47 PVFFEIG
+47 PIYFPIG
-54 CWTTWNDK
+54 SYTTWNDK
-62 KYYIIETQQPSY
+62 KYYIIEAQQPSY
-74 DESTGGY
+74 DERTGGY
-81 NYELKFEAYYRAWQM
+81 NYVLKFEAYYRAWQM

-106 KENGKKNDKDNG
+106 KKNGKEVDKENG

-132 QIITFVRCLNKEG
+132 QVNTFVRCLNKEG
-145 FRYNDNEFFDYKIVT
+145 FSYNGNGFVSDVPDEDYYK
-160 DSENAAHKNY
+160 
-170 FNEVKTMTYSSV
+170 EVKTMTYSSV

-200 VEGNVIKFGKCQ
+200 VDGNFIRFGKCQ
-212 DAGEAIEFRL
+212 DAGEAIDFKL
-222 GENVVSMS
+222 GDNVVSIS

-255 GKGNAVFTM
+255 GKGDAVFTM
-264 DDNPQISEGFYYL
+264 DSNPQFKDNYSYF
-277 KTDKPLYSYFFNKS
+277 KTDKPLYSNFFNKS
-291 DNIHNYEPEFD
+291 DRLDNSDPIFN
-302 ILNKGKIEI
+302 LSKG
-311 DSTPPIKAKTETKT
+311 
-325 DIATIDSTSY
+325 TIDTLRPAGTSNQY
-335 LLGTGKYVNK
+335 YKTNTVESSSILLGSGEYENTK
-345 TFYIDRYKDNKEF
+345 FYLNNNVKSTNFGICINYSFRNFIGDG
-358 CVLVSYKFALIGSL
+358 YKFFTITAFVI
-372 STSIKLTVKVLLCGD
+372 LCGD
-387 KSAQSKTYEI
+387 KDGSKQTFNVGIDVPVENVITSSKKFITEI
-397 GNSSV
+397 SVNS
-402 TINNFIAELYTESK
+402 TNNQGSK
-416 DCVLRKNLNTD
+416 YLGDITFDPFKLN
-427 LDVSGNLSSQNISA
+427 NEQNIS
-441 FSFDIVEEQNVNIKI
+441 IKI
-456 LVGIEHVISGGIL
+456 LVGVTFTSTSVKDTID
-469 GKATFGIALPSKSEL
+469 FGIGYPAGGFADTLSYFRNSKEVLTRVVVRYQTQEEGNPTDTAEAVLITSAEL
-484 AKKITLEMANKELY
+484 FPNY
-498 TNVIVNTESEKGIIG
+498 GTNYIRFKGIRKYEG
-513 RLINDTALFPT
+513 R
-524 YGGKFIRFENEAI
+524 
-537 ANKVKGQ
+537 

-606 DDIYPCIKSLIT
+606 DDIYPRIESHIT
-618 KIEPKPQYVYE
+618 KIEPKPKYVYE

-652 DYKLDTAEKLEIKFQ
+652 DYKLDTADKLEIKFQ
-667 TGALTG
+667 TGALSG
-673 LTFEAIFH
+673 LTFKAIFH

-720 EFILIGWDASRIEDL
+720 EFILIGWDASRIEDF

-795 AIRTDES
+795 AIRTDDS
-802 ASGLDERNKN
+802 ASGLDESNKN
-812 IFKIGQRV
+812 IFEIGQRV

-825 AFFEKGYRDSRII
+825 AFFENGYRDSRII

>member
-1 MIIYDPS
+1 MTIYDPS
-8 GNTSKENVRY
+8 GTKPLY
-18 DMPSIYE
+18 DMPEIYE
-25 GCIEKFTLMQE
+25 GCVEKFTLMQE
-36 DYIELHFNLLE
+36 DYIELHFNSVD
-47 PVFFEIG
+47 PIYFPIG
-54 CWTTWNDK
+54 SYTTWNDK
-62 KYYIIETQQPSY
+62 KYYIIEAQQPSY

-106 KENGKKNDKDNG
+106 KENDKENG

-132 QIITFVRCLNKEG
+132 QVSTFVRCLNKEG
-145 FRYNDNEFFDYKIVT
+145 FRYNDNKKFEYKVTT
-160 DSENAAHKNY
+160 DSENTAYKNY

-212 DAGEAIEFRL
+212 DAGEAIEFKL

-255 GKGNAVFTM
+255 GKGDAVFIL
-264 DDNPQISEGFYYL
+264 DDNPQIKDNYSYF
-277 KTDKPLYSYFFNKS
+277 KTDKPLYSNFFNKS
-291 DNIHNYEPEFD
+291 DRLDNSDPIFNLKTGTLGTLKPSGTSGIYCRTEIVESSSIVLGSGEYKDTTFY
-302 ILNKGKIEI
+302 LNKNVE
-311 DSTPPIKAKTETKT
+311 STKFGICLDYSFAG
-325 DIATIDSTSY
+325 II
-335 LLGTGKYVNK
+335 GTGS
-345 TFYIDRYKDNKEF
+345 I
-358 CVLVSYKFALIGSL
+358 SYSVIAFVI
-372 STSIKLTVKVLLCGD
+372 LCGD
-387 KSAQSKTYEI
+387 KDGSKQTFNVGVDVPVENAI
-397 GNSSV
+397 TSVIKSTTQISVSS
-402 TINNFIAELYTESK
+402 NNKSGSK
-416 DCVLRKNLNTD
+416 YLGDITFPTFTLTKE
-427 LDVSGNLSSQNISA
+427 QNIS
-441 FSFDIVEEQNVNIKI
+441 IKI
-456 LVGIEHVISGGIL
+456 LVGIQYSNSSANGAIN
-469 GKATFGIALPSKSEL
+469 FGIGYPSGVFADTLSYYRNSKEVLTRIAVQYQVEGGLNTVEAVLITSAEL
-484 AKKITLEMANKELY
+484 FPDY
-498 TNVIVNTESEKGIIG
+498 GTNYIKFKGIRKYEGI
-513 RLINDTALFPT
+513 
-524 YGGKFIRFENEAI
+524 
-537 ANKVKGQ
+537 

-551 IKSKLPS
+551 IESKLPS
-558 WYFESETDIQNSKS
+558 WYFDSEKDIQNSKS

-581 SLPYPYYVE
+581 SLPAPYYVE

-595 FNSIVEKVLVF
+595 FNSLVEKVLVF
-606 DDIYPCIKSLIT
+606 DDIYPSIKSIIT
-618 KIEPKPQYVYE
+618 DVKQKKQYVYE
-629 NDEKTDIKY
+629 NDEKTDIPY
-638 TEYYIHTDDFTFDE
+638 YEYYIHTDDFTFDD
-652 DYKLDTAEKLEIKFQ
+652 DYKLDTADKLEIKFQ
-667 TGALTG
+667 TGDLSG
-673 LTFEAIFH
+673 LTFEAIFN
-681 PKAIFN
+681 P
-687 SEELPQQ
+687 EGLPQQ
-694 YFQIERQQFDG
+694 YFQIVRQQFDG
-705 GIYLPSDAMHPEVGD
+705 GIYLPSDAMHPEKGD

-735 GLIKKAEGELAERT
+735 GLIKDAEKRLAERT

-776 KETLVT
+776 NETLVT

-795 AIRTDES
+795 AIRTDDS
-802 ASGLDERNKN
+802 ASGLDESNKN
-812 IFKIGQRV
+812 IVKIGQRV

-825 AFFEKGYRDSRII
+825 AFFENGYRDSRII

>member
-8 GNTSKENVRY
+8 GNTSEENVLY
-18 DMPSIYE
+18 KMPKIYE

-36 DYIELHFNLLE
+36 DYIELHFNSVD
-47 PVFFEIG
+47 PIYFPIG
-54 CWTTWNDK
+54 SHTTWNDK
-62 KYYIIETQQPSY
+62 EYYIIEAQQPSY

-118 TREAEFSLTANLEN
+118 TREAEFSLTANLKN

-145 FRYNDNEFFDYKIVT
+145 FRYNDNESFDYKIVT
-160 DSENAAHKNY
+160 DSENAAHKAY

-200 VEGNVIKFGKCQ
+200 VEDKFICFGKCQ
-212 DAGEAIEFRL
+212 LAGEATDFKL
-222 GENVVSMS
+222 GENVVSIS

-255 GKGNAVFTM
+255 GKGDAVFTM
-264 DDNPQISEGFYYL
+264 DSNPQFKDIYGYL
-277 KTDKPLYSYFFNKS
+277 KTDKPLYSNFFNKS
-291 DNIHNYEPEFD
+291 DRLDNSDPIFN
-302 ILNKGKIEI
+302 LSKG
-311 DSTPPIKAKTETKT
+311 
-325 DIATIDSTSY
+325 TIDTLRPSGTSGIY
-335 LLGTGKYVNK
+335 YKTNTVESSSILLGSGEYENTK
-345 TFYIDRYKDNKEF
+345 FYLNNNIKSTNFGICINYSFRNF
-358 CVLVSYKFALIGSL
+358 IGDGYNFY
-372 STSIKLTVKVLLCGD
+372 TITAFVILCGD
-387 KSAQSKTYEI
+387 KDGSKQTFNVGIDVPVENVITSSKKFTTEI
-397 GNSSV
+397 SV
-402 TINNFIAELYTESK
+402 NRTNNQGSK
-416 DCVLRKNLNTD
+416 YLG
-427 LDVSGNLSSQNISA
+427 DVTFQEFKLTQEQNIS
-441 FSFDIVEEQNVNIKI
+441 IKI
-456 LVGIEHVISGGIL
+456 LVGVTFTSTSVNGTID
-469 GKATFGIALPSKSEL
+469 FGIGYPAGGFADTLSYFRNSKEVLTRVVVQFDTGNEEYPTDTVEAEL
-484 AKKITLEMANKELY
+484 ITSAE
-498 TNVIVNTESEKGIIG
+498 
-513 RLINDTALFPT
+513 LFPD
-524 YGGKFIRFENEAI
+524 YGTNYIKFF
-537 ANKVKGQ
+537 KGESYILKGR
-544 KVTIDNI
+544 KVTIKNI
-551 IKSKLPS
+551 IESKLPS

-581 SLPYPYYVE
+581 SLPAPYYVE
-590 ASNVP
+590 ARNVP

-606 DDIYPCIKSLIT
+606 DDIYPRIEKSRIT

-652 DYKLDTAEKLEIKFQ
+652 DYKLDTADKLEIKFQ
-667 TGALTG
+667 TGALSG
-673 LTFEAIFH
+673 LTFKAIFH

-705 GIYLPSDAMHPEVGD
+705 GIYLPSDAMHPELGD

-735 GLIKKAEGELAERT
+735 KLIEKAEERLATRT

-782 DDNGVVLTDERGI
+782 DENGVVLTDERGI
-795 AIRTDES
+795 AIRTDGS
-802 ASGLDERNKN
+802 ASGLDESNKN

>member
-8 GNTSKENVRY
+8 GNTSEENVLY
-18 DMPSIYE
+18 EMPKIYE

-36 DYIELHFNLLE
+36 DYIELHFNSVD
-47 PVFFEIG
+47 PIYFPIG
-54 CWTTWNDK
+54 SHTTWNDK
-62 KYYIIETQQPSY
+62 EYYIIEAQQPSY

-101 SPDVD
+101 SPDID
-106 KENGKKNDKDNG
+106 KENDKKNDKDNG

-132 QIITFVRCLNKEG
+132 QVNTFVRCLNKEG
-145 FRYNDNEFFDYKIVT
+145 FSYNGNGFVSDVPDEDYYK
-160 DSENAAHKNY
+160 
-170 FNEVKTMTYSSV
+170 EVKTMTYSSV
-182 NFIEALNQI
+182 NFIESLNQI

-212 DAGEAIEFRL
+212 DAGEAIEFKL

-255 GKGNAVFTM
+255 GKGDAVFTM
-264 DDNPQISEGFYYL
+264 DSNPQFKDIYGYL
-277 KTDKPLYSYFFNKS
+277 KTDKPLYSNFFNKS
-291 DNIHNYEPEFD
+291 DRLDNSDPTFN
-302 ILNKGKIEI
+302 LNKG
-311 DSTPPIKAKTETKT
+311 
-325 DIATIDSTSY
+325 TIDTLRPSGTSGIYCITNIVESSSIVLGSGEYKDTKFYLNNNVKSTYFGVCINYSFRNF
-335 LLGTGKYVNK
+335 LNDGS
-345 TFYIDRYKDNKEF
+345 TFYTITAF
-358 CVLVSYKFALIGSL
+358 VI
-372 STSIKLTVKVLLCGD
+372 LCGD
-387 KSAQSKTYEI
+387 KDGSEQTFNVGKDVQVENVITSKKFTTEI
-397 GNSSV
+397 SV
-402 TINNFIAELYTESK
+402 NRNNNQGSK
-416 DCVLRKNLNTD
+416 YLG
-427 LDVSGNLSSQNISA
+427 DVTFSTLTLTQEQNIS
-441 FSFDIVEEQNVNIKI
+441 IKI
-456 LVGIEHVISGGIL
+456 LVGVTFTSTSVNGTID
-469 GKATFGIALPSKSEL
+469 FGIGYPAGGFADTLSYFRNSKEVLTRVVVQFETGYEESPTDTVEAEL
-484 AKKITLEMANKELY
+484 ITSAE
-498 TNVIVNTESEKGIIG
+498 
-513 RLINDTALFPT
+513 LFPD
-524 YGGKFIRFENEAI
+524 YGTNYIKFF
-537 ANKVKGQ
+537 KGESILLKGR
-544 KVTIDNI
+544 KVTIKNI
-551 IKSKLPS
+551 IESKLPS
-558 WYFESETDIQNSKS
+558 WYFESETDIQNAKS

-581 SLPYPYYVE
+581 SLPAPYYVE

-606 DDIYPCIKSLIT
+606 DDIYPRIKSRIT

-629 NDEKTDIKY
+629 GDEKTDIKY

-687 SEELPQQ
+687 QEELPQQ
-694 YFQIERQQFDG
+694 FFQIVRQQFDG
-705 GIYLPSDAMHPEVGD
+705 GIYLPSDAMHPELDD

-735 GLIKKAEGELAERT
+735 KLIEKAEERLATRT

>member
-1 MIIYDPS
+1 MTIYDPS

-54 CWTTWNDK
+54 CWTMWNGK
-62 KYYIIETQQPSY
+62 KYYIIEAQQPSY

-106 KENGKKNDKDNG
+106 KENDKDNG

-132 QIITFVRCLNKEG
+132 QVSTFVRCLNKEG
-145 FRYNDNEFFDYKIVT
+145 FSYNGNVFDSDLPDEDYYK
-160 DSENAAHKNY
+160 
-170 FNEVKTMTYSSV
+170 EVKTMTYSSV

-200 VEGNVIKFGKCQ
+200 VEGNVINFGKCQ
-212 DAGEAIEFRL
+212 KAGEAIEFKL

-255 GKGNAVFTM
+255 GKGDAVFTV

-277 KTDKPLYSYFFNKS
+277 KTDKPLYSFFFNKS

-311 DSTPPIKAKTETKT
+311 DNTPPIKAKTETET

-335 LLGTGKYVNK
+335 LLATGKYVNK

-358 CVLVSYKFALIGSL
+358 CVLISYNFALIGLS
-372 STSIKLTVKVLLCGD
+372 STSVKLTIKILLCGD
-387 KSAQSKTYEI
+387 KSVQSKTYEI
-397 GNSSV
+397 GNNSV

-416 DCVLRKNLNTD
+416 DCVLRKKLNTD

-456 LVGIEHVISGGIL
+456 LVGIEHVINVGPVGE
-469 GKATFGIALPSKSEL
+469 ATFGIALPSKSEL

-551 IKSKLPS
+551 IESKLPS
-558 WYFESETDIQNSKS
+558 WYFDSEKDIQNAKS

-581 SLPYPYYVE
+581 SLPAPYYVE

-595 FNSIVEKVLVF
+595 FNSLVEKVLVF
-606 DDIYPCIKSLIT
+606 DDIYPRIKSPIT

-629 NDEKTDIKY
+629 GDEKTDIKY

-652 DYKLDTAEKLEIKFQ
+652 DYKLDTADKLEIKFQ
-667 TGALTG
+667 TGALSG

-687 SEELPQQ
+687 QEEPPQQ
-694 YFQIERQQFDG
+694 YFQIVRQQFDG
-705 GIYLPSDAMHPEVGD
+705 GIYLPSDAMHPELGD

-735 GLIKKAEGELAERT
+735 GLIKDAEKRLAERT

-776 KETLVT
+776 NETLVT

-802 ASGLDERNKN
+802 ASGLDESNKN

-820 KLWNA
+820 KLLNA
-825 AFFEKGYRDSRII
+825 AFFENGYRDSRII

>member
-8 GNTSKENVRY
+8 GNTSEENVLY
-18 DMPSIYE
+18 KMPKIYE

-36 DYIELHFNLLE
+36 DYIELHFNSVD
-47 PVFFEIG
+47 PIYFPIG
-54 CWTTWNDK
+54 SHTTWNDK
-62 KYYIIETQQPSY
+62 EYYIIEAQQPSY

-106 KENGKKNDKDNG
+106 KENDKENGTREAEVDNG
-118 TREAEFSLTANLEN
+118 TREAKFSLTANLEN
-132 QIITFVRCLNKEG
+132 QVNTFVRCLNKEG
-145 FRYNDNEFFDYKIVT
+145 FRYNKKEFKKDVPKET
-160 DSENAAHKNY
+160 Y
-170 FNEVKTMTYSSV
+170 FSEVKTMTYSSV

-200 VEGNVIKFGKCQ
+200 VDGNVIKFGKCQ
-212 DAGEAIEFRL
+212 DAGEAIDFKL
-222 GENVVSMS
+222 GDNVVSIS
-230 GSKSETDYATRVYAF
+230 GSKSETDYATRVYTF

-255 GKGNAVFTM
+255 GKGDAVFTM
-264 DDNPQISEGFYYL
+264 DSNPQFKDNYSYF
-277 KTDKPLYSYFFNKS
+277 KTDKPLYSNFFNKS
-291 DNIHNYEPEFD
+291 DRLDNSDPIFN
-302 ILNKGKIEI
+302 LSKG
-311 DSTPPIKAKTETKT
+311 
-325 DIATIDSTSY
+325 TIDTLRPAGTSNQCY
-335 LLGTGKYVNK
+335 KTNTVESSSILLGSGEYENTK
-345 TFYIDRYKDNKEF
+345 FYLNNNVKSTNFGICINYSFRNFIGDG
-358 CVLVSYKFALIGSL
+358 YKFFTITAFVI
-372 STSIKLTVKVLLCGD
+372 LCGD
-387 KSAQSKTYEI
+387 KDGSKQTFNVGIDVPVENVITSSKKFITEI
-397 GNSSV
+397 SVNS
-402 TINNFIAELYTESK
+402 TNNQGSK
-416 DCVLRKNLNTD
+416 YLGDITFDPFKLN
-427 LDVSGNLSSQNISA
+427 NEQNIS
-441 FSFDIVEEQNVNIKI
+441 IKI
-456 LVGIEHVISGGIL
+456 LVGVTFTSTSVNGTID
-469 GKATFGIALPSKSEL
+469 FGIGYPAGGFADTLSYFRNSKEVLTRVVVRYQTQEEGNPTDTAEAVLITSAEL
-484 AKKITLEMANKELY
+484 FPNY
-498 TNVIVNTESEKGIIG
+498 GTNYIRFKGIRKYEG
-513 RLINDTALFPT
+513 R
-524 YGGKFIRFENEAI
+524 
-537 ANKVKGQ
+537 

-606 DDIYPCIKSLIT
+606 DDIYPRIESHIT
-618 KIEPKPQYVYE
+618 KIEPKPKYVYE

-652 DYKLDTAEKLEIKFQ
+652 DYKLDTADKLEIKFQ
-667 TGALTG
+667 TGALSG
-673 LTFEAIFH
+673 LTFKAIFH

-776 KETLVT
+776 EKTLVT

-802 ASGLDERNKN
+802 ASGLDESNKN

-825 AFFEKGYRDSRII
+825 AFFENGYRDSRII

-849 SPVYMVGEK
+849 SPVYLVGEK

-871 KQIKN
+871 KQLKT

>member
-1 MIIYDPS
+1 MKIYPPS
-8 GNTSKENVRY
+8 GTIELY
-18 DMPSIYE
+18 EMPKIYE

-36 DYIELHFNLLE
+36 DYIELHFNSVD
-47 PVFFEIG
+47 PIYFPIG
-54 CWTTWNDK
+54 SHTTWNDK
-62 KYYIIETQQPSY
+62 EYYIIEAQQPSY

-106 KENGKKNDKDNG
+106 KENYKENGTREAEVDNG

-132 QIITFVRCLNKEG
+132 QVNTFVRCLNKEG
-145 FRYNDNEFFDYKIVT
+145 FRYNKKEFKKDVPKET
-160 DSENAAHKNY
+160 Y
-170 FNEVKTMTYSSV
+170 FSEVKTMTYSSV
-182 NFIEALNQI
+182 NFIEALNKI

-212 DAGEAIEFRL
+212 DAGEAIEFKL

-255 GKGNAVFTM
+255 GKGHAVFTM
-264 DDNPQISEGFYYL
+264 DSNPQFKDNYSYL
-277 KTDKPLYSYFFNKS
+277 KTDKPLYSNFFNKS
-291 DNIHNYEPEFD
+291 DRLDNSDPIFNLKKGTLDTLVPAGTSGIYCYTNTVESSSIVLGSGEYKNTKFY
-302 ILNKGKIEI
+302 LNKNVGSIQFGI
-311 DSTPPIKAKTETKT
+311 CLDYSFAGFI
-325 DIATIDSTSY
+325 
-335 LLGTGKYVNK
+335 GTG
-345 TFYIDRYKDNKEF
+345 TH
-358 CVLVSYKFALIGSL
+358 SYSVIAFVI
-372 STSIKLTVKVLLCGD
+372 LCGD
-387 KSAQSKTYEI
+387 KNGSKQTFNVGKDVQVENVITSSKKFTTEI
-397 GNSSV
+397 SVSSNNKSGSKYLGDV
-402 TINNFIAELYTESK
+402 TFQEFKLTQE
-416 DCVLRKNLNTD
+416 
-427 LDVSGNLSSQNISA
+427 QNIS
-441 FSFDIVEEQNVNIKI
+441 IKI
-456 LVGIEHVISGGIL
+456 LVGVTFTSTSVNGTID
-469 GKATFGIALPSKSEL
+469 FGIGYPAGGFADTLSYFRNSKEVLTRVVVQFDTGYEESPTDTVEAEL
-484 AKKITLEMANKELY
+484 ITSAE
-498 TNVIVNTESEKGIIG
+498 
-513 RLINDTALFPT
+513 LFPD
-524 YGGKFIRFENEAI
+524 YGTNYIKFF
-537 ANKVKGQ
+537 KGESNILKGR
-544 KVTIDNI
+544 KVTIKNI
-551 IKSKLPS
+551 IESKLPS

-581 SLPYPYYVE
+581 SLPAPYYVE

-606 DDIYPCIKSLIT
+606 DDIYPRKKSSIT

-629 NDEKTDIKY
+629 GDEKTDIKY

-652 DYKLDTAEKLEIKFQ
+652 DYKLDTAENLEIKFQ

-673 LTFEAIFH
+673 LTFKAIFH

-705 GIYLPSDAMHPEVGD
+705 GIYLPSDAMHPELGD

-735 GLIKKAEGELAERT
+735 GLIKDAEERLATRT

-802 ASGLDERNKN
+802 ASGLDESNKN

-849 SPVYMVGEK
+849 SPVYLVGEK

-871 KQIKN
+871 KQLKT

>member
-1 MIIYDPS
+1 MKIYPPS
-8 GNTSKENVRY
+8 GTVELY
-18 DMPSIYE
+18 EMPKIYE

-36 DYIELHFNLLE
+36 DYIELHFNSVD
-47 PVFFEIG
+47 PIYFPIG
-54 CWTTWNDK
+54 SHTTWNDK
-62 KYYIIETQQPSY
+62 EYYIIEAQQPSY
-74 DESTGGY
+74 DENTGGY

-101 SPDVD
+101 SP
-106 KENGKKNDKDNG
+106 EIDNG

-132 QIITFVRCLNKEG
+132 QVDTFVRCLNKEG
-145 FRYNDNEFFDYKIVT
+145 FRYNKKEFKKDVPKET
-160 DSENAAHKNY
+160 Y
-170 FNEVKTMTYSSV
+170 FSEVKTMTYSSV

-200 VEGNVIKFGKCQ
+200 VDGNVIKFGKCQ
-212 DAGEAIEFRL
+212 DAGEAIDFKL
-222 GENVVSMS
+222 GDNVVSIS

-255 GKGNAVFTM
+255 GKGDAVFTM
-264 DDNPQISEGFYYL
+264 DSNPQFKDNYSYF
-277 KTDKPLYSYFFNKS
+277 KTDKPLYSNFFNKS
-291 DNIHNYEPEFD
+291 DRLDNSDPIFN
-302 ILNKGKIEI
+302 LSKG
-311 DSTPPIKAKTETKT
+311 
-325 DIATIDSTSY
+325 TIDTLRPAGTSNQY
-335 LLGTGKYVNK
+335 YKTNTVESSSILLGSGEYENTK
-345 TFYIDRYKDNKEF
+345 FYLNNNVKSTNFGICINYSFRNFIGDG
-358 CVLVSYKFALIGSL
+358 YKFFTITAFVI
-372 STSIKLTVKVLLCGD
+372 LCGD
-387 KSAQSKTYEI
+387 KDGSKQTFNVGIDVPVENVITSSKKFITEI
-397 GNSSV
+397 SVNS
-402 TINNFIAELYTESK
+402 TNNQGSK
-416 DCVLRKNLNTD
+416 YLGDITFDPFKLN
-427 LDVSGNLSSQNISA
+427 NEQNIS
-441 FSFDIVEEQNVNIKI
+441 IKI
-456 LVGIEHVISGGIL
+456 LVGVTFTSTSVNGTID
-469 GKATFGIALPSKSEL
+469 FGIGYPAGGFADTLSYFRNSKEVLTRVVVRYQTQEEGNPTDTAEAVLITSAEL
-484 AKKITLEMANKELY
+484 FPNY
-498 TNVIVNTESEKGIIG
+498 GTNYIRFKGIRKYEG
-513 RLINDTALFPT
+513 R
-524 YGGKFIRFENEAI
+524 
-537 ANKVKGQ
+537 

-606 DDIYPCIKSLIT
+606 DDIYPRIESHIT
-618 KIEPKPQYVYE
+618 KIEPKPKYVYE

-652 DYKLDTAEKLEIKFQ
+652 DYKLDTADKLEIKFQ
-667 TGALTG
+667 TGALSG
-673 LTFEAIFH
+673 LTFKAIFH

-795 AIRTDES
+795 AIRTDDS
-802 ASGLDERNKN
+802 ASGLDESNKN

-825 AFFEKGYRDSRII
+825 AFFENGYRDSRII

-849 SPVYMVGEK
+849 SPVYLVGEK

-871 KQIKN
+871 KQLKT

>member
-1 MIIYDPS
+1 MTIYDPS
-8 GNTSKENVRY
+8 GTKLY
-18 DMPSIYE
+18 DMPEIYE
-25 GCIEKFTLMQE
+25 GCVEKFTLMQE
-36 DYIELHFNLLE
+36 DYIELHFNSVD
-47 PVFFEIG
+47 PIYFPIG
-54 CWTTWNDK
+54 SYTTWNDK
-62 KYYIIETQQPSY
+62 KYYIIEAQQPSY

-106 KENGKKNDKDNG
+106 KENDKENDKDNG

-160 DSENAAHKNY
+160 DSENAAYKDY
-170 FNEVKTMTYSSV
+170 FNEVKTMTYSSE

-200 VEGNVIKFGKCQ
+200 VEGKVIHFGKCQ
-212 DAGEAIEFRL
+212 NAGEAIEFKL

-255 GKGNAVFTM
+255 GKGDAVFTM
-264 DDNPQISEGFYYL
+264 NDNPQFKDIYGYL

-291 DNIHNYEPEFD
+291 DRLDNSDPIFNLKTGTLGTLKPSGTSGIYCRTEIVESSSIVLGSGEYKDTTFY
-302 ILNKGKIEI
+302 LNKNVE
-311 DSTPPIKAKTETKT
+311 STKFGICLDYSFAG
-325 DIATIDSTSY
+325 II
-335 LLGTGKYVNK
+335 GTGS
-345 TFYIDRYKDNKEF
+345 I
-358 CVLVSYKFALIGSL
+358 SYSVIAFVI
-372 STSIKLTVKVLLCGD
+372 LCGD
-387 KSAQSKTYEI
+387 KDGSKQIFNVGVDVPVENAITSVI
-397 GNSSV
+397 KSTTQISVSS
-402 TINNFIAELYTESK
+402 NNKSGSK
-416 DCVLRKNLNTD
+416 YLGDITFPTFTLTKE
-427 LDVSGNLSSQNISA
+427 QNIS
-441 FSFDIVEEQNVNIKI
+441 IKI
-456 LVGIEHVISGGIL
+456 LVGIQYSNSSANGAIN
-469 GKATFGIALPSKSEL
+469 FGIGYPSGLFANTLSYYRNSKEALTRVVVQFDTGNEEYPTDKVEAVL
-484 AKKITLEMANKELY
+484 ITSAE
-498 TNVIVNTESEKGIIG
+498 
-513 RLINDTALFPT
+513 LFPN
-524 YGGKFIRFENEAI
+524 YGTNYIKFFKGNAI
-537 ANKVKGQ
+537 YLKGQ
-544 KVTIDNI
+544 KVKIDNI
-551 IKSKLPS
+551 IESKLPS
-558 WYFESETDIQNSKS
+558 WYFEGEADIQNPKD

-581 SLPYPYYVE
+581 SLPSPYYVE
-590 ASNVP
+590 TKEVL
-595 FNSIVEKVLVF
+595 FDSIVEKVLVF
-606 DDIYPCIKSLIT
+606 DDIYPSISSIIT
-618 KIEPKPQYVYE
+618 DVKLKKQYVYE
-629 NDEKTDIKY
+629 GDEKTDIPY
-638 TEYYIHTDDFTFDE
+638 NEYYIHTDDFTFDD
-652 DYKLDTAEKLEIKFQ
+652 DYKLDTADKLEIKFQ
-667 TGALTG
+667 TGALSG
-673 LTFEAIFH
+673 LTFET
-681 PKAIFN
+681 IFN
-687 SEELPQQ
+687 PEGLPQQ
-694 YFQIERQQFDG
+694 YFQIVRKQFDG
-705 GIYLPSDAMHPEVGD
+705 GIYLPSDAMHPELGD

-735 GLIKKAEGELAERT
+735 GLIKDAERRLAERT

-782 DDNGVVLTDERGI
+782 DDKGVVLTDERGI
-795 AIRTDES
+795 AIRTDDS
-802 ASGLDERNKN
+802 ASGLDESHKN

-820 KLWNA
+820 KLLNA
-825 AFFEKGYRDSRII
+825 AFFENGYRDSRII

>member
-8 GNTSKENVRY
+8 GNTSEENVLY
-18 DMPSIYE
+18 KMPKIYE

-36 DYIELHFNLLE
+36 DYIELHFKSVD
-47 PVFFEIG
+47 PIYFPIG
-54 CWTTWNDK
+54 SHTTWNDK
-62 KYYIIETQQPSY
+62 EYYIIEAQQPSY

-106 KENGKKNDKDNG
+106 KENGKNVDKENNKENG

-132 QIITFVRCLNKEG
+132 QVSTFVRCLNKEG
-145 FRYNDNEFFDYKIVT
+145 FRYNKKEFEKDVPDEDYYK
-160 DSENAAHKNY
+160 
-170 FNEVKTMTYSSV
+170 EVKTMTYSSV

-200 VEGNVIKFGKCQ
+200 VDGNFIRFGKCQ
-212 DAGEAIEFRL
+212 DAGEAIEFKL

-255 GKGNAVFTM
+255 GKGDAVFTM
-264 DDNPQISEGFYYL
+264 DSNPQFKDNYSYF
-277 KTDKPLYSYFFNKS
+277 KTDKPLYSNFFNKS
-291 DNIHNYEPEFD
+291 DRLDNSDPIFNLKKGTLDTLVPAGTSGIYCYTNTVESSSIVLGSGEYKNTKFY
-302 ILNKGKIEI
+302 LNKNVGSIQFGI
-311 DSTPPIKAKTETKT
+311 CLDYSFAGFI
-325 DIATIDSTSY
+325 
-335 LLGTGKYVNK
+335 GTG
-345 TFYIDRYKDNKEF
+345 TR
-358 CVLVSYKFALIGSL
+358 SYSVIAFVI
-372 STSIKLTVKVLLCGD
+372 LCGD
-387 KSAQSKTYEI
+387 KNGSKQTFNVGKDVQVENVITSSKKFTTEI
-397 GNSSV
+397 SVSSNNKSGSKYLGDV
-402 TINNFIAELYTESK
+402 TFQEFKLTQE
-416 DCVLRKNLNTD
+416 
-427 LDVSGNLSSQNISA
+427 QNIS
-441 FSFDIVEEQNVNIKI
+441 IKI
-456 LVGIEHVISGGIL
+456 LVGVTFTSTSVNGTID
-469 GKATFGIALPSKSEL
+469 FGIGYPAGGFADTLSYFRNSKEVLTRVVVRYQTQEEGNQTDTVEAEL
-484 AKKITLEMANKELY
+484 ITSAE
-498 TNVIVNTESEKGIIG
+498 
-513 RLINDTALFPT
+513 LFPD
-524 YGGKFIRFENEAI
+524 YGTNYIKFF
-537 ANKVKGQ
+537 KGESNILKGR
-544 KVTIDNI
+544 KVTIKNI
-551 IKSKLPS
+551 IESKLPS

-581 SLPYPYYVE
+581 SLPSPYYVE

-606 DDIYPCIKSLIT
+606 DDIYPRIKSHIT

-652 DYKLDTAEKLEIKFQ
+652 DYKLDTADKLEIKFQ
-667 TGALTG
+667 TGALSG
-673 LTFEAIFH
+673 LTFKAIFH

-802 ASGLDERNKN
+802 ASGLDESNKN

-849 SPVYMVGEK
+849 SPVYLVGEK

>member
-1 MIIYDPS
+1 MKIYPPS
-8 GNTSKENVRY
+8 GTVELY
-18 DMPSIYE
+18 EMPKIYE

-36 DYIELHFNLLE
+36 DYIELHFNSVD
-47 PVFFEIG
+47 PIYFPIG
-54 CWTTWNDK
+54 SHTTWNDK
-62 KYYIIETQQPSY
+62 EYYIIEAQQPSY

-106 KENGKKNDKDNG
+106 KKNDKDNG

-145 FRYNDNEFFDYKIVT
+145 FRYNDNESFDYKLVT

-200 VEGNVIKFGKCQ
+200 VEDKFICFGKCQ
-212 DAGEAIEFRL
+212 LAGEAIDFKL
-222 GENVVSMS
+222 GDNVVSIS

-255 GKGNAVFTM
+255 GKGDAVFTM
-264 DDNPQISEGFYYL
+264 DSNPQFKDNYSYF
-277 KTDKPLYSYFFNKS
+277 KTDKPLYSNFFNKS
-291 DNIHNYEPEFD
+291 DRLDNSDPIFN
-302 ILNKGKIEI
+302 LSKG
-311 DSTPPIKAKTETKT
+311 
-325 DIATIDSTSY
+325 TIDTLRPAGTSNQY
-335 LLGTGKYVNK
+335 YKTNTVESSSILLGSGEYENTK
-345 TFYIDRYKDNKEF
+345 FYLNNNVKSTNFGICINYSFRNFIGDG
-358 CVLVSYKFALIGSL
+358 YKFFTITAFVI
-372 STSIKLTVKVLLCGD
+372 LCGD
-387 KSAQSKTYEI
+387 KDGSKQTFNVGIDVPVENVITSSKKFITEI
-397 GNSSV
+397 SVNS
-402 TINNFIAELYTESK
+402 TNNQGSK
-416 DCVLRKNLNTD
+416 YLGDITFDPFKLN
-427 LDVSGNLSSQNISA
+427 NEQNIS
-441 FSFDIVEEQNVNIKI
+441 IKI
-456 LVGIEHVISGGIL
+456 LVGVTFTSTSVNGTID
-469 GKATFGIALPSKSEL
+469 FGIGYPAGGFADTLSYFRNSKEVLTRVVVRYQTQEEGNPTDTAEAVLITSAEL
-484 AKKITLEMANKELY
+484 FPNY
-498 TNVIVNTESEKGIIG
+498 GTNYIRFKGIRKYEG
-513 RLINDTALFPT
+513 R
-524 YGGKFIRFENEAI
+524 
-537 ANKVKGQ
+537 

-606 DDIYPCIKSLIT
+606 DDIYPRIESHIT
-618 KIEPKPQYVYE
+618 KIEPKPKYVYE

-652 DYKLDTAEKLEIKFQ
+652 DYKLDTADKLEIKFQ
-667 TGALTG
+667 TGALSG
-673 LTFEAIFH
+673 LTFKAIFH

-795 AIRTDES
+795 AIRTDDS
-802 ASGLDERNKN
+802 ASGLDESNKN

-825 AFFEKGYRDSRII
+825 AFFENGYRDSRII

-849 SPVYMVGEK
+849 SPVYLVGEK

-871 KQIKN
+871 KQLKT

>member
-1 MIIYDPS
+1 MKIYPPS
-8 GNTSKENVRY
+8 GTVELY
-18 DMPSIYE
+18 EIPEIYE
-25 GCIEKFTLMQE
+25 GCVEKFTLMQE
-36 DYIELHFNLLE
+36 DYIELHFNSVD
-47 PVFFEIG
+47 PIYFPIG
-54 CWTTWNDK
+54 SYTTWNDK
-62 KYYIIETQQPSY
+62 KYYIIEAQQPSY

-96 KIYKY
+96 RIYKY
-101 SPDVD
+101 SPEV
-106 KENGKKNDKDNG
+106 DNG

-132 QIITFVRCLNKEG
+132 QVNTFVRCLNKEG
-145 FRYNDNEFFDYKIVT
+145 FSYNGNGFVSDVPDEAY
-160 DSENAAHKNY
+160 Y
-170 FNEVKTMTYSSV
+170 NEVKTMTYSSV

-200 VEGNVIKFGKCQ
+200 VEGKVIHFGKCQ
-212 DAGEAIEFRL
+212 NAGEAIEFKL

-255 GKGNAVFTM
+255 GKGDAVFTM

-291 DNIHNYEPEFD
+291 DNVHNYEPEFD

-311 DSTPPIKAKTETKT
+311 DNNPSTKATVETKT

-335 LLGTGKYVNK
+335 LLGTGKYLNK

-402 TINNFIAELYTESK
+402 TISNFIAELYTESK
-416 DCVLRKNLNTD
+416 DCVLSKKLNTD
-427 LDVSGNLSSQNISA
+427 LYVSGNLSSQNISA
-441 FSFDIVEEQNVNIKI
+441 FSFDIAEEQNVNIKI
-456 LVGIEHVISGGIL
+456 LVGIEHVINDEVNNTRGPVGE
-469 GKATFGIALPSKSEL
+469 ATFGIALPSKSEL

-687 SEELPQQ
+687 QEELPQQ
-694 YFQIERQQFDG
+694 FFQIVRQQFDG
-705 GIYLPSDAMHPEVGD
+705 GIYLPSDAMHPELDD

-735 GLIKKAEGELAERT
+735 KLIEKAEERLATRT

-782 DDNGVVLTDERGI
+782 DDKGVVLTDERGI
-795 AIRTDES
+795 AIRTDDS
-802 ASGLDERNKN
+802 ASGLDESNKN
-812 IFKIGQRV
+812 IFEIGQRV
-820 KLWNA
+820 KLVNA
-825 AFFEKGYRDSRII
+825 AFFENGYRDSRII

>member
-1 MIIYDPS
+1 MKIYDPS
-8 GNTSKENVRY
+8 GNTSDENVLY
-18 DMPSIYE
+18 EMLNIYE
-25 GCIEKFTLMQE
+25 GCIEKFTLMKE
-36 DYIELHFNLLE
+36 DYIELHFNSVD
-47 PVFFEIG
+47 PIYFPIG
-54 CWTTWNDK
+54 SYTTWNDK
-62 KYYIIETQQPSY
+62 KYYIIEAQQPSY
-74 DESTGGY
+74 DERTGGY
-81 NYELKFEAYYRAWQM
+81 NYVLKFEAYYRAWQM

-106 KENGKKNDKDNG
+106 KKNDKDNG

-132 QIITFVRCLNKEG
+132 QVNTFVRCLNKEG
-145 FRYNDNEFFDYKIVT
+145 FSYNGNGFVSDVPDEDYYK
-160 DSENAAHKNY
+160 
-170 FNEVKTMTYSSV
+170 EVKTMTYSSV

-200 VEGNVIKFGKCQ
+200 VDGNFIRFGKCQ
-212 DAGEAIEFRL
+212 DAGEATDFKL

-255 GKGNAVFTM
+255 GKGDAVFTM
-264 DDNPQISEGFYYL
+264 DSNPQFKDIYGYL
-277 KTDKPLYSYFFNKS
+277 KTDKPLYSNFFNKS
-291 DNIHNYEPEFD
+291 DRLDNSDPTFN
-302 ILNKGKIEI
+302 LNKG
-311 DSTPPIKAKTETKT
+311 
-325 DIATIDSTSY
+325 TIDTLVPAGVSGVICNTNVVETSSIVLGSGEYKDTKFYLNNNVKSTDFGVCINYSFRNF
-335 LLGTGKYVNK
+335 LNDGS
-345 TFYIDRYKDNKEF
+345 TFYTITAF
-358 CVLVSYKFALIGSL
+358 VI
-372 STSIKLTVKVLLCGD
+372 LCGD
-387 KSAQSKTYEI
+387 KDGSERTFNVGKDVQVENVITSSEKFTTEISVNRTNNQGSKYL
-397 GNSSV
+397 GDV
-402 TINNFIAELYTESK
+402 TFQKFKLTQE
-416 DCVLRKNLNTD
+416 
-427 LDVSGNLSSQNISA
+427 QNIS
-441 FSFDIVEEQNVNIKI
+441 IKI
-456 LVGIEHVISGGIL
+456 LVGVTFTSTSVNGTID
-469 GKATFGIALPSKSEL
+469 FGIGYPAGGFADTLSYFRNSKEVLTRVVVQFDTGYEESPTDTVEAEL
-484 AKKITLEMANKELY
+484 ITSAE
-498 TNVIVNTESEKGIIG
+498 
-513 RLINDTALFPT
+513 LFPD
-524 YGGKFIRFENEAI
+524 YGTNYIKFF
-537 ANKVKGQ
+537 KGESILLKGR
-544 KVTIDNI
+544 KVTIKNI
-551 IKSKLPS
+551 IESKLPS
-558 WYFESETDIQNSKS
+558 WYFESETDIQNAKS

-581 SLPYPYYVE
+581 SLPAPYYVE

-606 DDIYPCIKSLIT
+606 DDIYPRIESFIT

-629 NDEKTDIKY
+629 GDEKTDIKY

-652 DYKLDTAEKLEIKFQ
+652 DYKLDTADKLEIKFQ
-667 TGALTG
+667 TGALSG

-687 SEELPQQ
+687 QEEPPQQ
-694 YFQIERQQFDG
+694 YFQIVRQQFDG
-705 GIYLPSDAMHPEVGD
+705 GIYLPSDAMHPKLD
-720 EFILIGWDASRIEDL
+720 DKFILIGWDASRIEDL
-735 GLIKKAEGELAERT
+735 KLIEKAEGKLAERT

-802 ASGLDERNKN
+802 ASGLDESNKN

-871 KQIKN
+871 KQLKT

>member
-1 MIIYDPS
+1 MKIYDPS
-8 GNTSKENVRY
+8 GNTSDENVLY

-36 DYIELHFNLLE
+36 DYIELHFKSVD
-47 PVFFEIG
+47 PIYFPIG
-54 CWTTWNDK
+54 SHTTWNDK
-62 KYYIIETQQPSY
+62 EYYIIEAQQPSY

-106 KENGKKNDKDNG
+106 KENDKDNG

-132 QIITFVRCLNKEG
+132 QVSTLVRCLNKEG
-145 FRYNDNEFFDYKIVT
+145 FRYNNEDFKKDVST
-160 DSENAAHKNY
+160 ETY

-212 DAGEAIEFRL
+212 DAGEAIEFKL

-230 GSKSETDYATRVYAF
+230 GSRSETDYATRVYAF

-255 GKGNAVFTM
+255 GKGHAVFTM
-264 DDNPQISEGFYYL
+264 DSNPQFKDIYGYL

-291 DNIHNYEPEFD
+291 DRLDNSDPIFNLKTGTLGTLKPSGTSGIYCRTEIVESSSIVLGSGEYKDTTFY
-302 ILNKGKIEI
+302 LNKNVE
-311 DSTPPIKAKTETKT
+311 STKFGICLDYSFAGF
-325 DIATIDSTSY
+325 I
-335 LLGTGKYVNK
+335 GTGS
-345 TFYIDRYKDNKEF
+345 I
-358 CVLVSYKFALIGSL
+358 SYSVIAFVI
-372 STSIKLTVKVLLCGD
+372 LCGD
-387 KSAQSKTYEI
+387 KDGSEQTFNVGVDVPVENAITSVVKSTTEISVSSNNKSGSKYLGDITFPTFTLTKE
-397 GNSSV
+397 
-402 TINNFIAELYTESK
+402 
-416 DCVLRKNLNTD
+416 
-427 LDVSGNLSSQNISA
+427 QNIS
-441 FSFDIVEEQNVNIKI
+441 IKI
-456 LVGIEHVISGGIL
+456 LVGIQYSNSSANGTIN
-469 GKATFGIALPSKSEL
+469 FGIGYPSGLFANTLSYYRNSKEVLTRVVVQFDTGNEEYPTDTVEAEL
-484 AKKITLEMANKELY
+484 ITSAE
-498 TNVIVNTESEKGIIG
+498 
-513 RLINDTALFPT
+513 LFPD
-524 YGGKFIRFENEAI
+524 YGTNYIKFF
-537 ANKVKGQ
+537 KVYGISLKGQ

-551 IKSKLPS
+551 IESKLPS
-558 WYFESETDIQNSKS
+558 WYFDSEKDIQNAKS

-581 SLPYPYYVE
+581 SLPAPYYVE

-595 FNSIVEKVLVF
+595 FNSLVEKVLVF
-606 DDIYPCIKSLIT
+606 DDIYPRKKSPIT

-638 TEYYIHTDDFTFDE
+638 TEYYIHTDDFSFDE
-652 DYKLDTAEKLEIKFQ
+652 DYKLDTAEKLQIKFQ

-687 SEELPQQ
+687 QEEPPQQ
-694 YFQIERQQFDG
+694 YFQIVRQQFDG
-705 GIYLPSDAMHPEVGD
+705 GIYLPSDAMHPELGD

-735 GLIKKAEGELAERT
+735 GLIKDAERRLAERT

-776 KETLVT
+776 NETLVT

-795 AIRTDES
+795 AIRTDDS
-802 ASGLDERNKN
+802 ASGLDESNKN

-825 AFFEKGYRDSRII
+825 AFFENGYRDSRII

>member
-1 MIIYDPS
+1 MKIYDPS
-8 GNTSKENVRY
+8 GNTSDENVLY
-18 DMPSIYE
+18 EMLNIYE
-25 GCIEKFTLMQE
+25 GCIEKFTLMKE
-36 DYIELHFNLLE
+36 DYIELHFNSVD
-47 PVFFEIG
+47 PIYFPIG
-54 CWTTWNDK
+54 SYTTWNDK
-62 KYYIIETQQPSY
+62 KYYIIEAQQPSY
-74 DESTGGY
+74 DERTGGY
-81 NYELKFEAYYRAWQM
+81 NYVLKFEAYYRAWQM

-106 KENGKKNDKDNG
+106 KENGKEVDKKNG

-132 QIITFVRCLNKEG
+132 QVNTFVRCLNKEG
-145 FRYNDNEFFDYKIVT
+145 FRYNKKEFKKDVPDEDYYK
-160 DSENAAHKNY
+160 
-170 FNEVKTMTYSSV
+170 EVKTMTYSSV

-212 DAGEAIEFRL
+212 LAGEATDFKL
-222 GENVVSMS
+222 GDNVVSMS
-230 GSKSETDYATRVYAF
+230 GSRSETDYATRVYAF

-255 GKGNAVFTM
+255 GKGDAVFTM
-264 DDNPQISEGFYYL
+264 DKNPQISEGFYYL

-311 DSTPPIKAKTETKT
+311 DNTPPIKAKTETKT

-358 CVLVSYKFALIGSL
+358 CVLVSYKFALLGSL

-416 DCVLRKNLNTD
+416 DCVLRKKLNTD

-456 LVGIEHVISGGIL
+456 LVGIEHVISGGPV
-469 GKATFGIALPSKSEL
+469 GEATFGIALPSSEL
-484 AKKITLEMANKELY
+484 AKKITLEMSNKELY
-498 TNVIVNTESEKGIIG
+498 TNVIVNTKSEKGIIG

-551 IKSKLPS
+551 IESKLPS
-558 WYFESETDIQNSKS
+558 WYFDSEKDIQNSKS

-581 SLPYPYYVE
+581 SLPAPYYVE

-595 FNSIVEKVLVF
+595 FNSLVEKVLVF
-606 DDIYPCIKSLIT
+606 DDIYPRIKSPIT
-618 KIEPKPQYVYE
+618 EIKKSPQYVYE
-629 NDEKTDIKY
+629 GDEKTDILY
-638 TEYYIHTDDFTFDE
+638 NEYYIHTDKFIFDD
-652 DYKLDTAEKLEIKFQ
+652 DYKLDTADKLEIKFQ
-667 TGALTG
+667 TGALSG
-673 LTFEAIFH
+673 LTFEAIFN
-681 PKAIFN
+681 P
-687 SEELPQQ
+687 EGLPQQ
-694 YFQIERQQFDG
+694 YFQIVRQQFDG
-705 GIYLPSDAMHPEVGD
+705 GIYLPSDAMHPEKGD

-735 GLIKKAEGELAERT
+735 GLIEEAEIRLATRT

-782 DDNGVVLTDERGI
+782 DDNGVVLTNERGI

-802 ASGLDERNKN
+802 ASGLDESNKN

-825 AFFEKGYRDSRII
+825 AFFENGYRDSRII

>member
-1 MIIYDPS
+1 MKIYDPS
-8 GNTSKENVRY
+8 GTKPLY
-18 DMPSIYE
+18 DMPEIYE
-25 GCIEKFTLMQE
+25 GCVEKFTLMQE
-36 DYIELHFNLLE
+36 DYIELHFNSVD
-47 PVFFEIG
+47 PIYFPIG
-54 CWTTWNDK
+54 SYTTWNDK
-62 KYYIIETQQPSY
+62 KYYIIEAQQPSY

-81 NYELKFEAYYRAWQM
+81 NYELKFEAYYRAWQL

-106 KENGKKNDKDNG
+106 KENDKENGTREAEVDNG

-132 QIITFVRCLNKEG
+132 QVSTFVRCLNKEG
-145 FRYNDNEFFDYKIVT
+145 FSYNGNGFVSDVPDEDYYK
-160 DSENAAHKNY
+160 
-170 FNEVKTMTYSSV
+170 EVKTMTYSSV

-212 DAGEAIEFRL
+212 DAGEAIEFKL

-255 GKGNAVFTM
+255 GKGDAVFTM
-264 DDNPQISEGFYYL
+264 DKNPQFKDNYSYF
-277 KTDKPLYSYFFNKS
+277 KTDKPLYSNFFNKS
-291 DNIHNYEPEFD
+291 DRLDNSDPIFN
-302 ILNKGKIEI
+302 LKKGTL
-311 DSTPPIKAKTETKT
+311 DTLVPAGTSNQYYKTNTVESSS
-325 DIATIDSTSY
+325 I
-335 LLGTGKYVNK
+335 LLGSGEYENTK
-345 TFYIDRYKDNKEF
+345 FYLNNNVKSTNFGICINYSFRNFIGDG
-358 CVLVSYKFALIGSL
+358 YKFFTITAFVI
-372 STSIKLTVKVLLCGD
+372 LCGD
-387 KSAQSKTYEI
+387 KDGSKQTFNVGIDVPVENVITSSKKFITEI
-397 GNSSV
+397 SVNS
-402 TINNFIAELYTESK
+402 TNNQGSK
-416 DCVLRKNLNTD
+416 YLGDITFDPFKLN
-427 LDVSGNLSSQNISA
+427 NEQNIS
-441 FSFDIVEEQNVNIKI
+441 IKI
-456 LVGIEHVISGGIL
+456 LVGVTSTSTSVNGTID
-469 GKATFGIALPSKSEL
+469 FGIGYPAGGFADTLSYFRNSKEVLTRVVVRYQTQEEGNPTDTVEAVLITSAEL
-484 AKKITLEMANKELY
+484 FPNY
-498 TNVIVNTESEKGIIG
+498 GTNYIRFKGIRKYEG
-513 RLINDTALFPT
+513 R
-524 YGGKFIRFENEAI
+524 
-537 ANKVKGQ
+537 

-581 SLPYPYYVE
+581 SLPAPYYVE

-606 DDIYPCIKSLIT
+606 DDIYPRIKSRIT

-629 NDEKTDIKY
+629 GDEKTDIKY

-652 DYKLDTAEKLEIKFQ
+652 DYKLDTADKLEIKFQ
-667 TGALTG
+667 TGALSG
-673 LTFEAIFH
+673 LTFKAIFH

>member
-8 GNTSKENVRY
+8 GNTSEENVLY
-18 DMPSIYE
+18 KMPKIYE

-36 DYIELHFNLLE
+36 DYIELHFNSVD
-47 PVFFEIG
+47 PIYFPIG
-54 CWTTWNDK
+54 SHTTWNDK
-62 KYYIIETQQPSY
+62 EYYIIEAQQPSY

-106 KENGKKNDKDNG
+106 KKNGKEVDKENG

-132 QIITFVRCLNKEG
+132 QVNTFVRCLNKEG
-145 FRYNDNEFFDYKIVT
+145 FSYNGNGFVSDVPDEDYYK
-160 DSENAAHKNY
+160 
-170 FNEVKTMTYSSV
+170 EVKTMTYSSV

-200 VEGNVIKFGKCQ
+200 VDGNFIRFGKCQ
-212 DAGEAIEFRL
+212 DAGAATDFKL

-255 GKGNAVFTM
+255 GKGDAVFTL
-264 DDNPQISEGFYYL
+264 DSNPQFKDNYSYF
-277 KTDKPLYSYFFNKS
+277 KTDKPLYSNFFNKS
-291 DNIHNYEPEFD
+291 DRLDNSDPIFNLKKGTLDTLVPAGTSGIYCYTNTVESSSIVLGSGEYKNTKFY
-302 ILNKGKIEI
+302 LNKNVGSIQFGI
-311 DSTPPIKAKTETKT
+311 CLDYSFAGFI
-325 DIATIDSTSY
+325 
-335 LLGTGKYVNK
+335 GTG
-345 TFYIDRYKDNKEF
+345 TR
-358 CVLVSYKFALIGSL
+358 SYSVIAFVI
-372 STSIKLTVKVLLCGD
+372 LCGD
-387 KSAQSKTYEI
+387 KNGSKQTFNVGKDVQVENVITSSKKFTTEI
-397 GNSSV
+397 SVNS
-402 TINNFIAELYTESK
+402 TNNQGSK
-416 DCVLRKNLNTD
+416 YLGDITFDPFKLN
-427 LDVSGNLSSQNISA
+427 NEQNIS
-441 FSFDIVEEQNVNIKI
+441 IKI
-456 LVGIEHVISGGIL
+456 LVGVTFTSTSVNGTID
-469 GKATFGIALPSKSEL
+469 FGIGYPAGGFADTLSYFRNSKEVL
-484 AKKITLEMANKELY
+484 TRVFVRFDTGMEETPTDKVEAVLITSAE
-498 TNVIVNTESEKGIIG
+498 
-513 RLINDTALFPT
+513 LFPDYAT
-524 YGGKFIRFENEAI
+524 NYIRFDKNVGMI
-537 ANKVKGQ
+537 LRGQ

-551 IKSKLPS
+551 IESKLPS
-558 WYFESETDIQNSKS
+558 WYFESETDIQNPKD

-581 SLPYPYYVE
+581 SLPSPYYVE
-590 ASNVP
+590 ARNVP
-595 FNSIVEKVLVF
+595 FDSIVEKVLVF
-606 DDIYPCIKSLIT
+606 DDIYPSIKSIIT
-618 KIEPKPQYVYE
+618 DVQLKKQYVYE
-629 NDEKTDIKY
+629 GDEKTDIPY
-638 TEYYIHTDDFTFDE
+638 NEYYIHTDDFTFDD
-652 DYKLDTAEKLEIKFQ
+652 DYKLDTADKLEIKFQ
-667 TGALTG
+667 TGALSG

-735 GLIKKAEGELAERT
+735 GLIEKAEGELAERT

-849 SPVYMVGEK
+849 SPIYMVGEK

-871 KQIKN
+871 KQLKT

>member
-1 MIIYDPS
+1 MKIYDPS
-8 GNTSKENVRY
+8 GNTSEENVLY
-18 DMPSIYE
+18 EMPSIYE
-25 GCIEKFTLMQE
+25 GCIEKFTLMKE
-36 DYIELHFNLLE
+36 DYIELHFNSVD
-47 PVFFEIG
+47 PIYFPIG
-54 CWTTWNDK
+54 SYTTWNDK
-62 KYYIIETQQPSY
+62 KYYIIEAQQPSY
-74 DESTGGY
+74 DERTGGY
-81 NYELKFEAYYRAWQM
+81 NYVLKFEAYYRAWQM

-106 KENGKKNDKDNG
+106 KENGKEVDKKNG
-118 TREAEFSLTANLEN
+118 TREAEFCLTANLEN
-132 QIITFVRCLNKEG
+132 QVNTFVRCLNMEG
-145 FRYNDNEFFDYKIVT
+145 FRYNKKEFKKDVPDENYYK
-160 DSENAAHKNY
+160 
-170 FNEVKTMTYSSV
+170 EVKTMTYSSV

-212 DAGEAIEFRL
+212 DAGEAIEFKL

-255 GKGNAVFTM
+255 GKGDAVFIL
-264 DDNPQISEGFYYL
+264 DDNPQIKDNYSYF
-277 KTDKPLYSYFFNKS
+277 KTDKPLYSNFFNKS
-291 DNIHNYEPEFD
+291 DRLDNSDPTFN
-302 ILNKGKIEI
+302 LNKG
-311 DSTPPIKAKTETKT
+311 
-325 DIATIDSTSY
+325 TIDTLRLSGTSGIYCNTKIVESSSIVLGSGEYKDTKFYLNNNVKSTYFGVCINYSFRNF
-335 LLGTGKYVNK
+335 LNDGS
-345 TFYIDRYKDNKEF
+345 TFYTITAF
-358 CVLVSYKFALIGSL
+358 VI
-372 STSIKLTVKVLLCGD
+372 LCGD
-387 KSAQSKTYEI
+387 KNGSEQTFNVGKDVQVENVITSKKFTTEI
-397 GNSSV
+397 SV
-402 TINNFIAELYTESK
+402 NRNNNQGSK
-416 DCVLRKNLNTD
+416 YLG
-427 LDVSGNLSSQNISA
+427 DVTFSTFTLTQEQNIS
-441 FSFDIVEEQNVNIKI
+441 IKI
-456 LVGIEHVISGGIL
+456 LVGVTFTSTSVNGTID
-469 GKATFGIALPSKSEL
+469 FGIGYPAGGFADTLSYFRNSKEILTRVVVRYQTQEEGNPTDTVEAVLITSAEL
-484 AKKITLEMANKELY
+484 FPNY
-498 TNVIVNTESEKGIIG
+498 GTNYIRFKGIRKYEG
-513 RLINDTALFPT
+513 R
-524 YGGKFIRFENEAI
+524 
-537 ANKVKGQ
+537 

-551 IKSKLPS
+551 IESKLPS
-558 WYFESETDIQNSKS
+558 WYFESEKDIQNAKS

-581 SLPYPYYVE
+581 SLPAPYYVE

-595 FNSIVEKVLVF
+595 FNSLVEKVLVF
-606 DDIYPCIKSLIT
+606 DDIYPSISSIIT
-618 KIEPKPQYVYE
+618 DVKPKPQYVYE
-629 NDEKTDIKY
+629 GDEKTDIKY

-652 DYKLDTAEKLEIKFQ
+652 DYKLDTADKLEIKFQ
-667 TGALTG
+667 TGALSG
-673 LTFEAIFH
+673 LTFEAIFN
-681 PKAIFN
+681 P
-687 SEELPQQ
+687 EGLPQQ
-694 YFQIERQQFDG
+694 YFQIVRQQFDG
-705 GIYLPSDAMHPEVGD
+705 GIYLPSDAMHPELGD

-735 GLIKKAEGELAERT
+735 GLIKDAEERLATRA

-795 AIRTDES
+795 AIRTDDS
-802 ASGLDERNKN
+802 ASGLDESNKN

-825 AFFEKGYRDSRII
+825 AFFENVYRDSRII